1 MSLISTSQ
9 ITIVDLDDG
18 RTQYTHLA
26 WCDGKTYNYE
36 FIPDERYFTK
46 DPEEGRNL
54 PFIGIYQDFNFAGSD
69 RFSDY
74 HWSRWKGQD
83 GSQGVPGAPGTDG
96 RTPYVHFAYA
106 DSPDGYTGFT
116 TGEVHDDGG
125 DIDAPIVTT
134 KVDVSRKL
142 YMGTYTDYTETDSL
156 DPKKYKW
163 TRIRGADGANGVPG
177 KPGADGRTPYVHF
190 AYADS
195 SDGRTGFTVFGDPN
209 KRYMGTYT
217 DFEQADSN
225 DPTRYKWSLI
235 KGADG
240 APGPQGIQGLQ
251 GPKGDQ
257 GIPGQKGADGRT
269 QYTHIA
275 YADNAY
281 GNGFSQTAS
290 NKAYI
295 GMYQDFNQVDST
307 NPSMYRWTK
316 WQGRDGE
323 QGIPGPPGANGEST
337 YIHFAYA
344 DSPDGTMGFI
354 LTEDVGVGGQVYNK
368 SYIGTYVDNKR
379 EDSKDPSMYFW
390 AEFKGPKGDVGP
402 TGPQGIQ
409 GLQGLQGDQ
418 GIPGQR
424 GADGRTPYV
433 HIAYADNESGK
444 GMSQT
449 VTNKP
454 YIGIYQDFNPTDSND
469 PKAYKWTKWKGDDG
483 AQGIPGEPGLNGM
496 TPYIHFAYANS
507 ANGVDGFSVSD
518 STNKKYIGTYTD
530 YKEQDSTNPNLYKWT
545 LIKGADG
552 AKGDKG
558 DPGERGLQGPAGPAG
573 PQGIQGLQGPK
584 GDQGIP
590 GPRGVD
596 GLTQYTHIAYS
607 DADDGRI
614 GFSQTDS
621 NKPFIGLYQDF
632 IREDSPEPSKYRW
645 TRWKGRD
652 GADGIPGKPG
662 ADGRTPYVHFAYA
675 NSADGRTDFSLAQS
689 NGKRYIGTYTDFE
702 RGDSSDP
709 GRYKW
714 VSLNGDISIGGRN
727 LWINSKAT
735 GYAGIE
741 KLPDNHITGQTEC
754 FRIESVEGKNNL
766 QFAIA
771 PEFTSRFYTTLT
783 MSAWVK
789 YENVVQGKWVWNKF
803 NCFKSGGLY
812 RRNSASGSISSPEWP
827 GMFGYLGSSDWI
839 KIEKVYNFGS
849 NPNYDQLRTDIR
861 FLLEGTKSGTAWITG
876 VKIEFGNTVTDYS
889 VAPEDTD
896 SAIASKA
903 DQLLTQDQINQ
914 LSERNALL
922 KAELDAKATK
932 EVVDE
937 WINQV
942 HNLIDIEEAGRKD
955 AEQATIRASERI
967 AELQNKVGE
976 MKIMTEFVNTYMSQ
990 SEEGIIVGQKD
1001 GSSKV
1006 LVSTDRIS
1014 FISGGKEVASIS
1026 QGVLQIDNGVFV
1038 KSLRIGR
1045 FVTMQD
1051 PSNPDRNIT
1060 LYVGGV

>member
-26 WCDGKTYNYE
+26 WCNFTANISGKGDNAYNA
-36 FIPDERYFTK
+36 FTK
-46 DPEEGRNL
+46 DPEEGRFL
-54 PFIGIYQDFNFAGSD
+54 THIGIYQDFNFAGSD
-69 RFSDY
+69 RPEDY
-74 HWSRWKGQD
+74 HWSRWLGSD
-83 GSQGVPGAPGTDG
+83 GV
-96 RTPYVHFAYA
+96 
-106 DSPDGYTGFT
+106 
-116 TGEVHDDGG
+116 
-125 DIDAPIVTT
+125 
-134 KVDVSRKL
+134 
-142 YMGTYTDYTETDSL
+142 
-156 DPKKYKW
+156 
-163 TRIRGADGANGVPG
+163 NGLPG

-195 SDGRTGFTVFGDPN
+195 VDGYTGFTTAEVYTPAQDIDSEPTKVKVDVSKKLYMGTYTDYTEEDSNDPARYHWQKVRGADGANGTPGKPGADGRTPYVHFAYADSADGRTGFTVYGDPN
-209 KRYMGTYT
+209 KKYMGTYT
-217 DFEQADSN
+217 DFEKADST
-225 DPTRYKWSLI
+225 DPTKYKWSLI

-240 APGPQGIQGLQ
+240 ANGAPGPQGVQGLQ

-257 GIPGQKGADGRT
+257 GIPGQRGADGRT

-281 GNGFSQTAS
+281 GNGFSQTATG
-290 NKAYI
+290 KA
-295 GMYQDFNQVDST
+295 
-307 NPSMYRWTK
+307 
-316 WQGRDGE
+316 
-323 QGIPGPPGANGEST
+323 
-337 YIHFAYA
+337 
-344 DSPDGTMGFI
+344 
-354 LTEDVGVGGQVYNK
+354 
-368 SYIGTYVDNKR
+368 
-379 EDSKDPSMYFW
+379 
-390 AEFKGPKGDVGP
+390 
-402 TGPQGIQ
+402 
-409 GLQGLQGDQ
+409 
-418 GIPGQR
+418 
-424 GADGRTPYV
+424 
-433 HIAYADNESGK
+433 
-444 GMSQT
+444 
-449 VTNKP
+449 
-454 YIGIYQDFNPTDSND
+454 YIGIYQDFNPTDSTT
-469 PKAYKWTKWKGDDG
+469 PSSYRWTKWKGDDG
-483 AQGIPGEPGLNGM
+483 ANGIPGPKGTDGK

-507 ANGVDGFSVSD
+507 ANGTSGFSVSD
-518 STNKKYIGTYTD
+518 STNKEYIGTYTD
-530 YKEQDSTNPNLYKWT
+530 FTEADSTNPNVYKWT
-545 LIKGADG
+545 KIKGADG

-558 DPGERGLQGPAGPAG
+558 EQGDRGLQGPAGPAG

-632 IREDSPEPSKYRW
+632 IQEDSPEPSKYRW
-645 TRWKGRD
+645 TRWKGQD
-652 GADGIPGKPG
+652 GEQGLPGKPG

-675 NSADGRTDFSLAQS
+675 NSSDGRSDFSLANS
-689 NGKRYIGTYTDFE
+689 SGKKYIGTYTDFE
-702 RGDSSDP
+702 VGDSSDP

-714 VSLNGDISIGGRN
+714 VSLNGDLVIGGRN
-727 LWINSKAT
+727 LWINSKVT
-735 GYAGIE
+735 GYAAIE
-741 KLPDNHITGQTEC
+741 KLPENHITGQTEC
-754 FRIESVEGKNNL
+754 FRIEAEEGKNNL
-766 QFAIA
+766 RFDLA

-783 MSAWVK
+783 MSCWVK
-789 YENVVQGKWVWNKF
+789 YENVQRGIYPWSNF
-803 NCFKSGGLY
+803 NIFKSGGLW
-812 RRNSASGSISSPEWP
+812 RRNSKTGQISSADYPR
-827 GMFGYLGSSDWI
+827 MFGFTGSSDWTRL
-839 KIEKVYNFGS
+839 EKVYNFGWDTR
-849 NPNYDQLRTDIR
+849 YDQLKTDIR
-861 FLLEGTKSGTAWITG
+861 ILFEGVKTGTAWITG
-876 VKIEFGNTVTDYS
+876 IKIEFGNTTTDYT
-889 VAPEDTD
+889 VAPEDVD

-922 KAELDAKATK
+922 KAELDAKATQ

-942 HNLIDIEEAGRKD
+942 HNLMDIEEAGRKD
-955 AEQATIRASERI
+955 AEQAAIRASERI

-976 MKIMTEFVNTYMSQ
+976 LKIVTEFVNTYMSQ

-1060 LYVGGV
+1060 LYVGGA

>member
-26 WCDGKTYNYE
+26 WCNFGLKVNYDGSNAYAA
-36 FIPDERYFTK
+36 FTK
-46 DPEEGRNL
+46 DPEEGRVL
-54 PFIGIYQDFNFAGSD
+54 THIGIYQDFNFAGSD
-69 RFSDY
+69 RPEDY
-74 HWSRWKGQD
+74 HWSRWHGAD
-83 GSQGVPGAPGTDG
+83 GANGVPGKPGADG

-106 DSPDGYTGFT
+106 DSVDGYTGFT
-116 TGEVHDDGG
+116 TAEVYTPAQ
-125 DIDAPIVTT
+125 DIDSEPTKV
-134 KVDVSRKL
+134 KVDVSKKL
-142 YMGTYTDYTETDSL
+142 YMGTYTDYTEEDSTD
-156 DPKKYKW
+156 PARYHW
-163 TRIRGADGANGVPG
+163 QRVRGADGANGVPG

-195 SDGRTGFTVFGDPN
+195 ADGRTGFTVFGDPN

-225 DPTRYKWSLI
+225 DPTKYKWSLI

-240 APGPQGIQGLQ
+240 ANGAPGPQGVQGLQ

-257 GIPGQKGADGRT
+257 GIPGQRGADGRT

-281 GNGFSQTAS
+281 GNGFSQTDS
-290 NKAYI
+290 NKA
-295 GMYQDFNQVDST
+295 
-307 NPSMYRWTK
+307 
-316 WQGRDGE
+316 
-323 QGIPGPPGANGEST
+323 
-337 YIHFAYA
+337 
-344 DSPDGTMGFI
+344 
-354 LTEDVGVGGQVYNK
+354 
-368 SYIGTYVDNKR
+368 
-379 EDSKDPSMYFW
+379 
-390 AEFKGPKGDVGP
+390 
-402 TGPQGIQ
+402 
-409 GLQGLQGDQ
+409 
-418 GIPGQR
+418 
-424 GADGRTPYV
+424 
-433 HIAYADNESGK
+433 
-444 GMSQT
+444 
-449 VTNKP
+449 
-454 YIGIYQDFNPTDSND
+454 YIGIYQDFNLTDSTT
-469 PKAYKWTKWKGDDG
+469 PSSYRWTKWKGDDG
-483 AQGIPGEPGLNGM
+483 ANGIPGPKGADGK

-507 ANGVDGFSVSD
+507 ANGNSGFSVSD
-518 STNKKYIGTYTD
+518 STNKEYIGTYTD
-530 YKEQDSTNPNLYKWT
+530 FIEADSTNPNVYKWT
-545 LIKGADG
+545 KIKGNDG

-558 DPGERGLQGPAGPAG
+558 ETGERGLQGPPGPAG

-675 NSADGRTDFSLAQS
+675 NSADGRSDFSLAQS
-689 NGKRYIGTYTDFE
+689 NGKKYIGTYTDFE

-709 GRYKW
+709 SRYKW

-735 GYAGIE
+735 GYAAIE
-741 KLPDNHITGQTEC
+741 KLPENHITGQTEC

-766 QFAIA
+766 QFNIA

-789 YENVVQGKWVWNKF
+789 YENVQRGNYPWNNF
-803 NCFKSGGLY
+803 SCFKSGGLY
-812 RRNSASGSISSPEWP
+812 RRNSKSGAVSSPEWP
-827 GMFGYLGSSDWI
+827 GMFGYIGSSDWI

-861 FLLEGTKSGTAWITG
+861 FLLEGTKSGTAWVTG

>member
-26 WCDGKTYNYE
+26 WCNFTANVGEQGANAYNA
-36 FIPDERYFTK
+36 FTK
-46 DPEEGRNL
+46 DPEEGRVL
-54 PFIGIYQDFNFAGSD
+54 THIGIYQDFNFAGSD
-69 RFSDY
+69 RPEDY
-74 HWSRWKGQD
+74 HWSRWLG
-83 GSQGVPGAPGTDG
+83 
-96 RTPYVHFAYA
+96 H
-106 DSPDGYTGFT
+106 
-116 TGEVHDDGG
+116 
-125 DIDAPIVTT
+125 
-134 KVDVSRKL
+134 
-142 YMGTYTDYTETDSL
+142 
-156 DPKKYKW
+156 
-163 TRIRGADGANGVPG
+163 DGANGTPG

-195 SDGRTGFTVFGDPN
+195 VDGYTGFTTAEVYTPAQDIDSEPTKVKVDVSKKLYMGTYTDYTEEDSNDPARYHWQKVRGADGANGTPGKPGADGRTPYVHFAYADSADGRTGFTVYGDPN
-209 KRYMGTYT
+209 KKYMGTYT
-217 DFEQADSN
+217 DFEKADST
-225 DPTRYKWSLI
+225 DPTKYKWSLI

-240 APGPQGIQGLQ
+240 ANGAPGPQGVQGLQ

-257 GIPGQKGADGRT
+257 GIPGQRGADGRT

-281 GNGFSQTAS
+281 GNGFSQTATG
-290 NKAYI
+290 KA
-295 GMYQDFNQVDST
+295 
-307 NPSMYRWTK
+307 
-316 WQGRDGE
+316 
-323 QGIPGPPGANGEST
+323 
-337 YIHFAYA
+337 
-344 DSPDGTMGFI
+344 
-354 LTEDVGVGGQVYNK
+354 
-368 SYIGTYVDNKR
+368 
-379 EDSKDPSMYFW
+379 
-390 AEFKGPKGDVGP
+390 
-402 TGPQGIQ
+402 
-409 GLQGLQGDQ
+409 
-418 GIPGQR
+418 
-424 GADGRTPYV
+424 
-433 HIAYADNESGK
+433 
-444 GMSQT
+444 
-449 VTNKP
+449 
-454 YIGIYQDFNPTDSND
+454 YIGIYQDFNPTDSTT
-469 PKAYKWTKWKGDDG
+469 PSAYRWTKWKGDDG
-483 AQGIPGEPGLNGM
+483 ANGIPGPKGTDGK

-507 ANGVDGFSVSD
+507 ANGTSGFSVSD
-518 STNKKYIGTYTD
+518 ATNKEYIGTYTD
-530 YKEQDSTNPNLYKWT
+530 FTEADSTNPNLYKWT
-545 LIKGADG
+545 KVKGADG

-558 DPGERGLQGPAGPAG
+558 EQGDRGLQGPAGPAG

-632 IREDSPEPSKYRW
+632 IQEDSPEPSKYRW
-645 TRWKGRD
+645 TRWKGQD
-652 GADGIPGKPG
+652 GEQGLPGKPG

-675 NSADGRTDFSLAQS
+675 NSADGRSDFSLANS
-689 NGKRYIGTYTDFE
+689 SGKKYIGTYTDYE
-702 RGDSSDP
+702 QGDSRDP

-714 VSLNGDISIGGRN
+714 VSLNGDLVIGGRN

-735 GYAGIE
+735 GYAAIE

-754 FRIESVEGKNNL
+754 FRIEAEEGKNNL
-766 QFAIA
+766 RFNLA

-783 MSAWVK
+783 MSCWVK
-789 YENVVQGKWVWNKF
+789 YENVQSGKYPWSNF
-803 NCFKSGGLY
+803 NIFKSGGLW
-812 RRNSASGSISSPEWP
+812 RRNSKTGQISSADYP
-827 GMFGYLGSSDWI
+827 GMFGFTGSSDWTRL
-839 KIEKVYNFGS
+839 EKVYNFGWDTR
-849 NPNYDQLRTDIR
+849 YDQLKTDIR
-861 FLLEGTKSGTAWITG
+861 ILFEGTKTGTAWITG
-876 VKIEFGNTVTDYS
+876 IKIEFGNTTTDYT
-889 VAPEDTD
+889 VAPEDVD

-922 KAELDAKATK
+922 KAELDAKATQ

-942 HNLIDIEEAGRKD
+942 HNLMDIEEAGRKD
-955 AEQATIRASERI
+955 AEQAAIRASERI

-976 MKIMTEFVNTYMSQ
+976 LKIMTEFVNTYMSQ

-1060 LYVGGV
+1060 LYVGGA

>member
-26 WCDGKTYNYE
+26 WCVRGRIHNGRYT
-36 FIPDERYFTK
+36 PDLTTFTK
-46 DPEEGRNL
+46 DPDEGTNAEY
-54 PFIGIYQDFNFAGSD
+54 IGVYQDFNFSGSD
-69 RFSDY
+69 NPDTY
-74 HWSRWKGQD
+74 TWSRWRGSD
-83 GSQGVPGAPGTDG
+83 GANGIPGAPGVDG
-96 RTPYVHFAYA
+96 RTPYIHFAYA

-116 TGEVHDDGG
+116 TGETYDDGG
-125 DIDAPIVTT
+125 SIDAPLVAT
-134 KVDVSRKL
+134 KVDVSKKL
-142 YMGTYTDYTETDSL
+142 YIGVCTDYGMA
-156 DPKKYKW
+156 DPQDPSKYKW
-163 TRIRGADGANGVPG
+163 QRVRGADGANGLPG

-195 SDGRTGFTVFGDPN
+195 ADGRTGFTVYGDPN
-209 KRYMGTYT
+209 KKYMGTYT
-217 DFEQADSN
+217 DFTQADST
-225 DPTRYKWSLI
+225 DPTKYKWSLI

-240 APGPQGIQGLQ
+240 ANGAPGPQGVQGLQ

-257 GIPGQKGADGRT
+257 GIPGQRGADGRT

-281 GNGFSQTAS
+281 GNGFSQTATG
-290 NKAYI
+290 KA
-295 GMYQDFNQVDST
+295 
-307 NPSMYRWTK
+307 
-316 WQGRDGE
+316 
-323 QGIPGPPGANGEST
+323 
-337 YIHFAYA
+337 
-344 DSPDGTMGFI
+344 
-354 LTEDVGVGGQVYNK
+354 
-368 SYIGTYVDNKR
+368 
-379 EDSKDPSMYFW
+379 
-390 AEFKGPKGDVGP
+390 
-402 TGPQGIQ
+402 
-409 GLQGLQGDQ
+409 
-418 GIPGQR
+418 
-424 GADGRTPYV
+424 
-433 HIAYADNESGK
+433 
-444 GMSQT
+444 
-449 VTNKP
+449 
-454 YIGIYQDFNPTDSND
+454 YIGIYQDFNPTDSTT
-469 PKAYKWTKWKGDDG
+469 PSAYRWTKWKGDDG
-483 AQGIPGEPGLNGM
+483 ANGIPGPKGTDGK

-507 ANGVDGFSVSD
+507 ANGNSGFSVSD
-518 STNKKYIGTYTD
+518 STDKMYIGTYTD
-530 YKEQDSTNPNLYKWT
+530 FTEADSTNPNVYKWT
-545 LIKGADG
+545 KIKGADG

-558 DPGERGLQGPAGPAG
+558 EQGDRGLQGPAGPAG

-645 TRWKGRD
+645 TRWKGQD
-652 GADGIPGKPG
+652 GEQGLPGKPG

-675 NSADGRTDFSLAQS
+675 NSADGRSDFSLANS
-689 NGKRYIGTYTDFE
+689 SGKKYIGTYTDFE
-702 RGDSSDP
+702 VGDSSDP
-709 GRYKW
+709 SRYKW
-714 VSLNGDISIGGRN
+714 VSLNGDLVIGGRN

-735 GYAGIE
+735 GYAAIE
-741 KLPDNHITGQTEC
+741 KLPENHITGQTEC
-754 FRIESVEGKNNL
+754 FRLEAESGKNNL
-766 QFAIA
+766 MFIIA
-771 PEFTSRFYTTLT
+771 PEFTSRLYTTVT
-783 MSAWVK
+783 MSCWVK
-789 YENVVQGKWVWNKF
+789 YENVRRGKYAWSNF
-803 NCFKSGGLY
+803 NVFKSGGLW
-812 RRNSASGSISSPEWP
+812 RRNSKSGEVSSADYP
-827 GMFGYLGSSDWI
+827 GMFGFTGSADWTRL
-839 KIEKVYNFGS
+839 EKVYNFGWDTR
-849 NPNYDQLRTDIR
+849 YDQLRTDLRI
-861 FLLEGTKSGTAWITG
+861 LLEGTASGTAWVTG
-876 VKIEFGNTVTDYS
+876 VKVEIGNTATDYT
-889 VAPEDTD
+889 VAQEDVD

-922 KAELDAKATK
+922 KAELDAKATQ

-942 HNLIDIEEAGRKD
+942 HNLMDIEEAGRKD
-955 AEQATIRASERI
+955 AEQAAIRASERI

-976 MKIMTEFVNTYMSQ
+976 LKIVTEFVNTYMSQ

>member
-26 WCDGKTYNYE
+26 WCNFGLKVNQDGSNSYAS
-36 FIPDERYFTK
+36 FTK
-46 DPEEGRNL
+46 DPEEGRVL
-54 PFIGIYQDFNFAGSD
+54 THIGIYQDFNFAGSD
-69 RFSDY
+69 RPEDY
-74 HWSRWKGQD
+74 HWSRWHGAD
-83 GSQGVPGAPGTDG
+83 GANGVPGKPGADG

-106 DSPDGYTGFT
+106 DSVDGYTGFT
-116 TGEVHDDGG
+116 TAEVYTPAQ
-125 DIDAPIVTT
+125 DIDSEPTKV
-134 KVDVSRKL
+134 KVDVSKKL
-142 YMGTYTDYTETDSL
+142 YMGTYTDYTEEDSTD
-156 DPKKYKW
+156 PARYHWQKV
-163 TRIRGADGANGVPG
+163 RGADGANGVPG

-225 DPTRYKWSLI
+225 DPTKYKWSLI

-240 APGPQGIQGLQ
+240 ANGAPGPQGVQGLQ

-257 GIPGQKGADGRT
+257 GIPGQRGADGRT

-281 GNGFSQTAS
+281 GNGFSQTATG
-290 NKAYI
+290 KA
-295 GMYQDFNQVDST
+295 
-307 NPSMYRWTK
+307 
-316 WQGRDGE
+316 
-323 QGIPGPPGANGEST
+323 
-337 YIHFAYA
+337 
-344 DSPDGTMGFI
+344 
-354 LTEDVGVGGQVYNK
+354 
-368 SYIGTYVDNKR
+368 
-379 EDSKDPSMYFW
+379 
-390 AEFKGPKGDVGP
+390 
-402 TGPQGIQ
+402 
-409 GLQGLQGDQ
+409 
-418 GIPGQR
+418 
-424 GADGRTPYV
+424 
-433 HIAYADNESGK
+433 
-444 GMSQT
+444 
-449 VTNKP
+449 
-454 YIGIYQDFNPTDSND
+454 YIGIYQDFNPTDSTT
-469 PKAYKWTKWKGDDG
+469 PSSYRWTKWKGDDG
-483 AQGIPGEPGLNGM
+483 ANGIPGPKGTDGK

-507 ANGVDGFSVSD
+507 ANGTSGFSVSD
-518 STNKKYIGTYTD
+518 STNKEYIGTYTD
-530 YKEQDSTNPNLYKWT
+530 FTEADSTNPNLYKWT
-545 LIKGADG
+545 KIKGADG

-558 DPGERGLQGPAGPAG
+558 EQGDRGLQGPAGPAG

-645 TRWKGRD
+645 TRWKGQD
-652 GADGIPGKPG
+652 GEQGLPGKPG

-675 NSADGRTDFSLAQS
+675 NSADGRSDFSLANS
-689 NGKRYIGTYTDFE
+689 SGKKYIGTYTDFE
-702 RGDSSDP
+702 VGDSSDP

-714 VSLNGDISIGGRN
+714 VSLNGDLVIGGRN
-727 LWINSKAT
+727 LWINSRAT
-735 GYAGIE
+735 GYAAIE

-754 FRIESVEGKNNL
+754 FRLEAEPGKNNL
-766 QFAIA
+766 RFDIA
-771 PEFTSRFYTTLT
+771 PEFTSRLYTTVT
-783 MSAWVK
+783 MSCWVK
-789 YENVVQGKWVWNKF
+789 YENVQRGKYAWNNF
-803 NCFKSGGLY
+803 NVFKSGGLY
-812 RRNSASGSISSPEWP
+812 RRNSKSGAVSSPEWP
-827 GMFGYLGSSDWI
+827 GMFGFVGSSDWTRL
-839 KIEKVYNFGS
+839 EKVYNFGWDTRY
-849 NPNYDQLRTDIR
+849 NQLRTDLRI
-861 FLLEGTKSGTAWITG
+861 LLEDAKTGTAWVTG
-876 VKIEFGNTVTDYS
+876 IKVEIGNTVTDYS
-889 VAPEDTD
+889 VAQEDID

-922 KAELDAKATK
+922 KAELDAKATQ

-942 HNLIDIEEAGRKD
+942 HNLMDIEEAGRKD
-955 AEQATIRASERI
+955 AEQAAIRASERI

-976 MKIMTEFVNTYMSQ
+976 LKIVTEFVNTYMSQ

>member
-26 WCDGKTYNYE
+26 WCNKKLTANGVDVPNY
-36 FIPDERYFTK
+36 DTFTK
-46 DPEEGRNL
+46 DPAEGTTCEL
-54 PFIGIYQDFNFAGSD
+54 IGIYQDFNFAGSD
-69 RFSDY
+69 RPEDY
-74 HWSRWKGQD
+74 HWSRWRGYD
-83 GSQGVPGAPGTDG
+83 GANGIPGAPGADG
-96 RTPYVHFAYA
+96 RTPYIHFAYA

-116 TGEVHDDGG
+116 TGKEYHDSG
-125 DIDAPIVTT
+125 DIDSELVITN
-134 KVDVSRKL
+134 VDVSRKL
-142 YMGTYTDYTETDSL
+142 YMGTYTDYNFSDSN
-156 DPKKYKW
+156 DPTKYKW
-163 TRIRGADGANGVPG
+163 QRVRGADGANGVPG

-195 SDGRTGFTVFGDPN
+195 ADGRTGFTVFGDPN
-209 KRYMGTYT
+209 KKYMGTYT
-217 DFEQADSN
+217 DFVQADST
-225 DPTRYKWSLI
+225 DPTKYKWSLI

-240 APGPQGIQGLQ
+240 ANGAPGPQGVQ
-251 GPKGDQ
+251 GP
-257 GIPGQKGADGRT
+257 
-269 QYTHIA
+269 
-275 YADNAY
+275 
-281 GNGFSQTAS
+281 
-290 NKAYI
+290 
-295 GMYQDFNQVDST
+295 
-307 NPSMYRWTK
+307 
-316 WQGRDGE
+316 
-323 QGIPGPPGANGEST
+323 
-337 YIHFAYA
+337 
-344 DSPDGTMGFI
+344 
-354 LTEDVGVGGQVYNK
+354 
-368 SYIGTYVDNKR
+368 
-379 EDSKDPSMYFW
+379 
-390 AEFKGPKGDVGP
+390 
-402 TGPQGIQ
+402 
-409 GLQGLQGDQ
+409 
-418 GIPGQR
+418 
-424 GADGRTPYV
+424 
-433 HIAYADNESGK
+433 
-444 GMSQT
+444 
-449 VTNKP
+449 
-454 YIGIYQDFNPTDSND
+454 
-469 PKAYKWTKWKGDDG
+469 
-483 AQGIPGEPGLNGM
+483 
-496 TPYIHFAYANS
+496 
-507 ANGVDGFSVSD
+507 
-518 STNKKYIGTYTD
+518 
-530 YKEQDSTNPNLYKWT
+530 
-545 LIKGADG
+545 
-552 AKGDKG
+552 
-558 DPGERGLQGPAGPAG
+558 
-573 PQGIQGLQGPK
+573 QGPK

-645 TRWKGRD
+645 TRWKGQD
-652 GADGIPGKPG
+652 GEQGVPGKPG

-689 NGKRYIGTYTDFE
+689 GGKKYIGTYTDFE
-702 RGDSSDP
+702 QGDSSDP
-709 GRYKW
+709 SRYKW
-714 VSLNGDISIGGRN
+714 VSLNGDLVIGGRN

-735 GYAGIE
+735 GYAAIE
-741 KLPDNHITGQTEC
+741 KLPENHITGQTEC
-754 FRIESVEGKNNL
+754 FRIEAEEGKNNL
-766 QFAIA
+766 RFNLA

-783 MSAWVK
+783 MTCWVK
-789 YENVVQGKWVWNKF
+789 YENVQKGKYPWSNF
-803 NCFKSGGLY
+803 NIFKSGGLW
-812 RRNSASGSISSPEWP
+812 RRNSKTGQISSADYP
-827 GMFGYLGSSDWI
+827 GMFGFTGSSDWTRL
-839 KIEKVYNFGS
+839 EKVYNFGWDTR
-849 NPNYDQLRTDIR
+849 YDQLKTDIR
-861 FLLEGTKSGTAWITG
+861 ILFEGVKTGTAWITG
-876 VKIEFGNTVTDYS
+876 IKIEFGNTTTDYT
-889 VAPEDTD
+889 VAPEDVD

-955 AEQATIRASERI
+955 AEQAVIRASERI

>member
-26 WCDGKTYNYE
+26 WCNY
-36 FIPDERYFTK
+36 FFGGLDDIQYPAFTK
-46 DPEEGRNL
+46 DPEKGRNL
-54 PFIGIYQDFNFAGSD
+54 THIGIYQDFNFAGSD
-69 RFSDY
+69 NPKDY
-74 HWSRWKGQD
+74 AWSQWQGQ
-83 GSQGVPGAPGTDG
+83 
-96 RTPYVHFAYA
+96 
-106 DSPDGYTGFT
+106 
-116 TGEVHDDGG
+116 
-125 DIDAPIVTT
+125 
-134 KVDVSRKL
+134 
-142 YMGTYTDYTETDSL
+142 
-156 DPKKYKW
+156 
-163 TRIRGADGANGVPG
+163 DGANGVPG

-195 SDGRTGFTVFGDPN
+195 ADGRTGFTVFGDPN
-209 KRYMGTYT
+209 KKYMGTYT
-217 DFEQADSN
+217 DFEQADST
-225 DPTRYKWSLI
+225 DPTKYKWSLI

-240 APGPQGIQGLQ
+240 EPGPQGVQGLQ

-257 GIPGQKGADGRT
+257 GIPGQRGADGRT

-281 GNGFSQTAS
+281 GNGFSQTDS
-290 NKAYI
+290 NKA
-295 GMYQDFNQVDST
+295 
-307 NPSMYRWTK
+307 
-316 WQGRDGE
+316 
-323 QGIPGPPGANGEST
+323 
-337 YIHFAYA
+337 
-344 DSPDGTMGFI
+344 
-354 LTEDVGVGGQVYNK
+354 
-368 SYIGTYVDNKR
+368 
-379 EDSKDPSMYFW
+379 
-390 AEFKGPKGDVGP
+390 
-402 TGPQGIQ
+402 
-409 GLQGLQGDQ
+409 
-418 GIPGQR
+418 
-424 GADGRTPYV
+424 
-433 HIAYADNESGK
+433 
-444 GMSQT
+444 
-449 VTNKP
+449 
-454 YIGIYQDFNPTDSND
+454 YIGIYQDFNPTDSST
-469 PKAYKWTKWKGDDG
+469 PSSYRWTKWKGDDG
-483 AQGIPGEPGLNGM
+483 ANGIPGPKGADGK

-507 ANGVDGFSVSD
+507 ANGNSGFSVSD
-518 STNKKYIGTYTD
+518 STNKEYIGTYTD
-530 YKEQDSTNPNLYKWT
+530 FTETDSTNPNVYKWT
-545 LIKGADG
+545 KIKGADG
-552 AKGDKG
+552 PKG

-689 NGKRYIGTYTDFE
+689 SGKRYIGTYTDFE

-766 QFAIA
+766 QFNIA

-783 MSAWVK
+783 MSAWIK
-789 YENVVQGKWVWNKF
+789 YENVQRGSYPWNNF
-803 NCFKSGGLY
+803 NVFKSGGLF
-812 RRNSASGSISSPEWP
+812 RRNSKTGAISSADYP
-827 GMFGYLGSSDWI
+827 GMFGFTGSSDWTRV
-839 KIEKVYNFGS
+839 EKVYNFGWDTR
-849 NPNYDQLRTDIR
+849 YDELKTNLCI
-861 FLLEGTKSGTAWITG
+861 LLEGTKTGTAWVTG
-876 VKIEFGNTVTDYS
+876 IKVEFGNTVTDYS

-922 KAELDAKATK
+922 KAELDAKATQ

-942 HNLIDIEEAGRKD
+942 RNLTSIEEAGRKE
-955 AEQATIRASERI
+955 AETAVIRASERI

-976 MKIMTEFVNTYMSQ
+976 LKVMTEFVNTYMSQ

>member
-26 WCDGKTYNYE
+26 WCNFDLKVNQDGSNAYLA
-36 FIPDERYFTK
+36 FTK
-46 DPEEGRNL
+46 DPEEGRFL
-54 PFIGIYQDFNFAGSD
+54 THIGIYQDFNFAGSD
-69 RFSDY
+69 RPEDY
-74 HWSRWKGQD
+74 HWSQWHGAD
-83 GSQGVPGAPGTDG
+83 GANGTPGKPGADG
-96 RTPYVHFAYA
+96 RTPYIHFAYA
-106 DSPDGYTGFT
+106 DSLDGYTGFT
-116 TGEVHDDGG
+116 TAEVYNLTQ
-125 DIDAPIVTT
+125 DIDSEPTKV
-134 KVDVSRKL
+134 KVDVSKKL
-142 YMGTYTDYTETDSL
+142 YMGTYTDYTEEDSN
-156 DPKKYKW
+156 DPARYHWQKV
-163 TRIRGADGANGVPG
+163 RGADGANGTPG

-195 SDGRTGFTVFGDPN
+195 ADGRTGFTVYGDPN

-217 DFEQADSN
+217 DFEKADST
-225 DPTRYKWSLI
+225 DPTKYKWSLI

-240 APGPQGIQGLQ
+240 VNGAPGPQGVQGLQ

-257 GIPGQKGADGRT
+257 GIPGQRGADGRT

-281 GNGFSQTAS
+281 GNGFSQTATG
-290 NKAYI
+290 KA
-295 GMYQDFNQVDST
+295 
-307 NPSMYRWTK
+307 
-316 WQGRDGE
+316 
-323 QGIPGPPGANGEST
+323 
-337 YIHFAYA
+337 
-344 DSPDGTMGFI
+344 
-354 LTEDVGVGGQVYNK
+354 
-368 SYIGTYVDNKR
+368 
-379 EDSKDPSMYFW
+379 
-390 AEFKGPKGDVGP
+390 
-402 TGPQGIQ
+402 
-409 GLQGLQGDQ
+409 
-418 GIPGQR
+418 
-424 GADGRTPYV
+424 
-433 HIAYADNESGK
+433 
-444 GMSQT
+444 
-449 VTNKP
+449 
-454 YIGIYQDFNPTDSND
+454 YIGIYQDFNPTDSTT
-469 PKAYKWTKWKGDDG
+469 PSSYRWTKWKGDDG
-483 AQGIPGEPGLNGM
+483 ANGIPGPKGTDGK

-507 ANGVDGFSVSD
+507 ANGNSGFSVSD
-518 STNKKYIGTYTD
+518 STNKEYIGTYTD
-530 YKEQDSTNPNLYKWT
+530 FTEADSTNPNLYKWT
-545 LIKGADG
+545 KVKGADG

-558 DPGERGLQGPAGPAG
+558 EQGDRGLQGPAGPAG

-645 TRWKGRD
+645 TRWKGQD
-652 GADGIPGKPG
+652 GEQGLPGKPG

-689 NGKRYIGTYTDFE
+689 SGKHYIGTYTDFE
-702 RGDSSDP
+702 VGDSSDP
-709 GRYKW
+709 SRYKW
-714 VSLNGDISIGGRN
+714 VSLNGDLVIGGRN
-727 LWINSKAT
+727 LWINSRAT
-735 GYAGIE
+735 GYAAIE
-741 KLPDNHITGQTEC
+741 KLPENHITGQTEC

-766 QFAIA
+766 KFNIA
-771 PEFTSRFYTTLT
+771 PEFTSRLYTTVT
-783 MSAWVK
+783 MSCWVK
-789 YENVVQGKWVWNKF
+789 YENVQRGKYAWSNF
-803 NCFKSGGLY
+803 NVFKSGGLW
-812 RRNSASGSISSPEWP
+812 RRNSKSGAVSSADYP
-827 GMFGYLGSSDWI
+827 GMFGFTGSSDWI
-839 KIEKVYNFGS
+839 RLEKVYNFGWDTR
-849 NPNYDQLRTDIR
+849 YDQLRTDLRI
-861 FLLEGTKSGTAWITG
+861 LLEGAASGTAWVTG
-876 VKIEFGNTVTDYS
+876 VKVEIGNTVTDYT
-889 VAPEDTD
+889 VAQEDVD

-922 KAELDAKATK
+922 KAELDAKATQ

-942 HNLIDIEEAGRKD
+942 HNLMDIEEAGRKD
-955 AEQATIRASERI
+955 AEQAAIRASERI

-976 MKIMTEFVNTYMSQ
+976 LKIVTEFVNTYMSQ

-1060 LYVGGV
+1060 LYVGGA

>member
-26 WCDGKTYNYE
+26 WCNFGLKVNQDGSNTYNV
-36 FIPDERYFTK
+36 FTK
-46 DPEEGRNL
+46 DPEKGRL
-54 PFIGIYQDFNFAGSD
+54 LSHIGIYQDFNFAGSD
-69 RFSDY
+69 RPEDY
-74 HWSRWKGQD
+74 HWSRWQ
-83 GSQGVPGAPGTDG
+83 
-96 RTPYVHFAYA
+96 
-106 DSPDGYTGFT
+106 
-116 TGEVHDDGG
+116 
-125 DIDAPIVTT
+125 
-134 KVDVSRKL
+134 
-142 YMGTYTDYTETDSL
+142 
-156 DPKKYKW
+156 
-163 TRIRGADGANGVPG
+163 GADGANGTPG

-195 SDGRTGFTVFGDPN
+195 VDGYTGFTTAEVYTPAQDIDSEPTKVKVDVSKKLYMGTYTDYTEEDSTDPARYHWQKVRGADGANGTPGKPGADGRTPYVHFAYADSADGRTGFTVYGDPN
-209 KRYMGTYT
+209 KKYMGTYT
-217 DFEQADSN
+217 DFTQADST
-225 DPTRYKWSLI
+225 DPTKYRWSLI

-240 APGPQGIQGLQ
+240 ANGAPGPQGVQGLQ

-281 GNGFSQTAS
+281 GNGFSQTATG
-290 NKAYI
+290 KA
-295 GMYQDFNQVDST
+295 
-307 NPSMYRWTK
+307 
-316 WQGRDGE
+316 
-323 QGIPGPPGANGEST
+323 
-337 YIHFAYA
+337 
-344 DSPDGTMGFI
+344 
-354 LTEDVGVGGQVYNK
+354 
-368 SYIGTYVDNKR
+368 
-379 EDSKDPSMYFW
+379 
-390 AEFKGPKGDVGP
+390 
-402 TGPQGIQ
+402 
-409 GLQGLQGDQ
+409 
-418 GIPGQR
+418 
-424 GADGRTPYV
+424 
-433 HIAYADNESGK
+433 
-444 GMSQT
+444 
-449 VTNKP
+449 
-454 YIGIYQDFNPTDSND
+454 YIGIYQDFNPTDSTT
-469 PKAYKWTKWKGDDG
+469 PSSYRWTKWKGDDG
-483 AQGIPGEPGLNGM
+483 ANGIPGPKGTDGK

-507 ANGVDGFSVSD
+507 ANGTSGFSVSD
-518 STNKKYIGTYTD
+518 STNKEYIGTYTD
-530 YKEQDSTNPNLYKWT
+530 FTEADSTNPNLYKWT
-545 LIKGADG
+545 KIKGADG

-558 DPGERGLQGPAGPAG
+558 EQGDRGLQGPAGPAG

-632 IREDSPEPSKYRW
+632 IQEDSPEPSKYRW
-645 TRWKGRD
+645 TRWKGQD
-652 GADGIPGKPG
+652 GEQGLPGKPG
-662 ADGRTPYVHFAYA
+662 ADGHTPYVHFAYA
-675 NSADGRTDFSLAQS
+675 NSADGRSDFSLANS
-689 NGKRYIGTYTDFE
+689 SGKKYIGTYTDFE
-702 RGDSSDP
+702 VGDSSDP

-714 VSLNGDISIGGRN
+714 VSLNGDLVIGGRN
-727 LWINSKAT
+727 LWINSKVT
-735 GYAGIE
+735 GYAAIE
-741 KLPDNHITGQTEC
+741 KLPENHITGQTEC
-754 FRIESVEGKNNL
+754 FRLESQPGKRGVFFN
-766 QFAIA
+766 IA
-771 PEFTSRFYTTLT
+771 PEFTSRLYTTVT
-783 MSAWVK
+783 MSCWVK
-789 YENVVQGKWVWNKF
+789 YENVKRGKYAWTNF
-803 NCFKSGGLY
+803 NVFKSGGLL
-812 RRNSASGSISSPEWP
+812 RRNSKTGQISSTDYP
-827 GMFGYLGSSDWI
+827 GMFGFTGSSDWTRL
-839 KIEKVYNFGS
+839 EKVYNFGWDTK
-849 NPNYDQLRTDIR
+849 YDQLRTDLRII
-861 FLLEGTKSGTAWITG
+861 LEDTESGTAWVTG
-876 VKIEFGNTVTDYS
+876 IKVEIGNTATDYT
-889 VAPEDTD
+889 VAQEDIDIT
-896 SAIASKA
+896 IASKA

-922 KAELDAKATK
+922 KAELDAKATQ

-942 HNLIDIEEAGRKD
+942 HNLMGIEEAGRKD

-976 MKIMTEFVNTYMSQ
+976 LKIVTEFVNTYMSQ

-1060 LYVGGV
+1060 LYVGGA

>member
-26 WCDGKTYNYE
+26 WCNKKLTANGADVPNY
-36 FIPDERYFTK
+36 DTFTK
-46 DPEEGRNL
+46 DPAEGTTCEL
-54 PFIGIYQDFNFAGSD
+54 IGIYQDFNFAGSD
-69 RFSDY
+69 RPEDY
-74 HWSRWKGQD
+74 HWSRWRGYD
-83 GSQGVPGAPGTDG
+83 GANGIPGAPGADG
-96 RTPYVHFAYA
+96 RTPYIHFAYA

-116 TGEVHDDGG
+116 TGKEYHDSG
-125 DIDAPIVTT
+125 DIDSELVITN
-134 KVDVSRKL
+134 VDVSRKL
-142 YMGTYTDYTETDSL
+142 YMGTYTDYNFSDSN
-156 DPKKYKW
+156 DPSKYKW
-163 TRIRGADGANGVPG
+163 QRVRGADGANGVPG

-209 KRYMGTYT
+209 KKYMGTYT
-217 DFEQADSN
+217 DFDQADST
-225 DPTRYKWSLI
+225 DPTKYKWSLI

-240 APGPQGIQGLQ
+240 ANGAPGPQGVQGLQ

-257 GIPGQKGADGRT
+257 GIPGQRGADGRT

-281 GNGFSQTAS
+281 GNGFSQTATG
-290 NKAYI
+290 KA
-295 GMYQDFNQVDST
+295 
-307 NPSMYRWTK
+307 
-316 WQGRDGE
+316 
-323 QGIPGPPGANGEST
+323 
-337 YIHFAYA
+337 
-344 DSPDGTMGFI
+344 
-354 LTEDVGVGGQVYNK
+354 
-368 SYIGTYVDNKR
+368 
-379 EDSKDPSMYFW
+379 
-390 AEFKGPKGDVGP
+390 
-402 TGPQGIQ
+402 
-409 GLQGLQGDQ
+409 
-418 GIPGQR
+418 
-424 GADGRTPYV
+424 
-433 HIAYADNESGK
+433 
-444 GMSQT
+444 
-449 VTNKP
+449 
-454 YIGIYQDFNPTDSND
+454 YIGIYQDFNPTDSTT
-469 PKAYKWTKWKGDDG
+469 PSSYRWTKWKGDDG
-483 AQGIPGEPGLNGM
+483 ANGIPGPKGTDGK

-507 ANGVDGFSVSD
+507 ANGTSGFSVSD
-518 STNKKYIGTYTD
+518 STNKEYIGTYTD
-530 YKEQDSTNPNLYKWT
+530 FTEADSTNPNLYKWT
-545 LIKGADG
+545 KIKGADG

-558 DPGERGLQGPAGPAG
+558 EQGDRGLQGPAGPAG

-590 GPRGVD
+590 GPRGID

-632 IREDSPEPSKYRW
+632 IQEDSPEPSKYRW
-645 TRWKGRD
+645 TRWKGQD
-652 GADGIPGKPG
+652 GEQGLPGKPG

-675 NSADGRTDFSLAQS
+675 NSADGRSDFSLANS
-689 NGKRYIGTYTDFE
+689 SGKKYIGTYTDFE
-702 RGDSSDP
+702 VGDSSDP

-714 VSLNGDISIGGRN
+714 VSLNGDLVIGGRN
-727 LWINSKAT
+727 LWINSRAT
-735 GYAGIE
+735 GYAAIE

-754 FRIESVEGKNNL
+754 FRLEAEPGKNNL
-766 QFAIA
+766 RFNIA
-771 PEFTSRFYTTLT
+771 PEFTSRFYTTVT
-783 MSAWVK
+783 MSCWVK
-789 YENVVQGKWVWNKF
+789 YENVQRGKYAWNNF
-803 NCFKSGGLY
+803 NVFKSGGLY
-812 RRNSASGSISSPEWP
+812 RRNSKSGAVSSPEWP
-827 GMFGYLGSSDWI
+827 GMFGFVGSSDWTRL
-839 KIEKVYNFGS
+839 EKVYNFGWDTR
-849 NPNYDQLRTDIR
+849 YDQLRTDLRI
-861 FLLEGTKSGTAWITG
+861 LLEDTKTGTVWVTG
-876 VKIEFGNTVTDYS
+876 IKVEIGNTVTDYS
-889 VAPEDTD
+889 VAQEDID

-922 KAELDAKATK
+922 KAELDAKATQ

-942 HNLIDIEEAGRKD
+942 HNLMDIEEAGRKD
-955 AEQATIRASERI
+955 AEQAAIRASERI

-976 MKIMTEFVNTYMSQ
+976 LKIVTEFVNTYMSQ

>member
-26 WCDGKTYNYE
+26 WCQKGQTHNGVESPNYGT
-36 FIPDERYFTK
+36 FTK
-46 DPEEGRNL
+46 DPEEGTTCE
-54 PFIGIYQDFNFAGSD
+54 FIGIYQDFNFSGSD
-69 RFSDY
+69 RPEDY
-74 HWSRWKGQD
+74 TWSRWRGHD
-83 GSQGVPGAPGTDG
+83 GATGVPGAPGIDG

-116 TGEVHDDGG
+116 TGEIYSDGG
-125 DIDAPIVTT
+125 DIDSDLVVT
-134 KVDVSRKL
+134 KVDVSRKM
-142 YMGTYTDYTETDSL
+142 YMGTYTDYISEDSY

-163 TRIRGADGANGVPG
+163 QRVRGADGANGVPG

-195 SDGRTGFTVFGDPN
+195 VDGRTGFTVFGDPN
-209 KRYMGTYT
+209 KKYMGTYT
-217 DFEQADSN
+217 DFEQADST
-225 DPTRYKWSLI
+225 DPTKYKWSLI

-240 APGPQGIQGLQ
+240 ADGAPGPQGVQGLQ

-257 GIPGQKGADGRT
+257 GIPGQRGADGRT

-281 GNGFSQTAS
+281 GNGFSQTDS

-295 GMYQDFNQVDST
+295 GV
-307 NPSMYRWTK
+307 
-316 WQGRDGE
+316 
-323 QGIPGPPGANGEST
+323 
-337 YIHFAYA
+337 
-344 DSPDGTMGFI
+344 
-354 LTEDVGVGGQVYNK
+354 
-368 SYIGTYVDNKR
+368 
-379 EDSKDPSMYFW
+379 
-390 AEFKGPKGDVGP
+390 
-402 TGPQGIQ
+402 
-409 GLQGLQGDQ
+409 
-418 GIPGQR
+418 
-424 GADGRTPYV
+424 
-433 HIAYADNESGK
+433 
-444 GMSQT
+444 
-449 VTNKP
+449 
-454 YIGIYQDFNPTDSND
+454 YQDFNPTDSST
-469 PKAYKWTKWKGDDG
+469 PSSYRWTKWKGDDG
-483 AQGIPGEPGLNGM
+483 ANGIPGPKGTDGK

-507 ANGVDGFSVSD
+507 ANGNSGFSVSD
-518 STNKKYIGTYTD
+518 STNKEYIGTYTD
-530 YKEQDSTNPNLYKWT
+530 FTEADSTNPNVYKWT
-545 LIKGADG
+545 KIKGADG
-552 AKGDKG
+552 PKG

-590 GPRGVD
+590 GPRGTD

-652 GADGIPGKPG
+652 GTDGIPGKPG

-689 NGKRYIGTYTDFE
+689 SGKRYIGTYTDFE
-702 RGDSSDP
+702 SGDSSDP

-714 VSLNGDISIGGRN
+714 VSLNGDLVIGGRN
-727 LWINSKAT
+727 LWINSKVT
-735 GYAGIE
+735 GYDGIE

-754 FRIESVEGKNNL
+754 YRIISVEGKNSCDFNL
-766 QFAIA
+766 A

-783 MSAWVK
+783 MSAWIK
-789 YENVVQGKWVWNKF
+789 YENVQQGKYPWTKF

-812 RRNSASGSISSPEWP
+812 RRNSKSGAVSSPEWP

-839 KIEKVYNFGS
+839 KIEKVYDFGS
-849 NPNYDQLRTDIR
+849 NPNYDQLRTNMR
-861 FLLEGTKSGTAWITG
+861 FFLEGTKSGTAWITG
-876 VKIEFGNTVTDYS
+876 VKIELGNTVTDYS

-1045 FVTMQD
+1045 FATMQD

-1060 LYVGGV
+1060 LYVGGA

>member
-26 WCDGKTYNYE
+26 WCNFGFKVNYDGSNAYNA
-36 FIPDERYFTK
+36 FTK
-46 DPEEGRNL
+46 DPEEGRFL
-54 PFIGIYQDFNFAGSD
+54 THIGIYQDFNFAGSD
-69 RFSDY
+69 RPEDY
-74 HWSRWKGQD
+74 HWSRWLGQD
-83 GSQGVPGAPGTDG
+83 GASG
-96 RTPYVHFAYA
+96 
-106 DSPDGYTGFT
+106 
-116 TGEVHDDGG
+116 
-125 DIDAPIVTT
+125 
-134 KVDVSRKL
+134 L
-142 YMGTYTDYTETDSL
+142 
-156 DPKKYKW
+156 
-163 TRIRGADGANGVPG
+163 PG

-195 SDGRTGFTVFGDPN
+195 VDGYTGFTTAEVYTLAQDIDSEPTKVKVDVSKKLYMGTYTDYTEEDSNDPVRYHWQKVRGADGANGTPGKPGADGRTPYVHFAYADSADGRTGFTVYGDPN
-209 KRYMGTYT
+209 KKYMGTYT
-217 DFEQADSN
+217 DFEKADST
-225 DPTRYKWSLI
+225 DPTKYKWSLI

-240 APGPQGIQGLQ
+240 ANGAPGPQGVQGLQ

-281 GNGFSQTAS
+281 GNGFSQTAI
-290 NKAYI
+290 NKA
-295 GMYQDFNQVDST
+295 
-307 NPSMYRWTK
+307 
-316 WQGRDGE
+316 
-323 QGIPGPPGANGEST
+323 
-337 YIHFAYA
+337 
-344 DSPDGTMGFI
+344 
-354 LTEDVGVGGQVYNK
+354 
-368 SYIGTYVDNKR
+368 
-379 EDSKDPSMYFW
+379 
-390 AEFKGPKGDVGP
+390 
-402 TGPQGIQ
+402 
-409 GLQGLQGDQ
+409 
-418 GIPGQR
+418 
-424 GADGRTPYV
+424 
-433 HIAYADNESGK
+433 
-444 GMSQT
+444 
-449 VTNKP
+449 
-454 YIGIYQDFNPTDSND
+454 YIGIYQDFNPTDSTT
-469 PKAYKWTKWKGDDG
+469 PSSYRWTKWKGDDG
-483 AQGIPGEPGLNGM
+483 ANGIPGPKGTDGK

-507 ANGVDGFSVSD
+507 ANGTSGFSVSD
-518 STNKKYIGTYTD
+518 STNKEYIGTYTD
-530 YKEQDSTNPNLYKWT
+530 FTEADSTNPNVYKWT
-545 LIKGADG
+545 KIKGADG

-558 DPGERGLQGPAGPAG
+558 EQGDRGLQGPAGPAG

-645 TRWKGRD
+645 TRWKGQD
-652 GADGIPGKPG
+652 GEQGLPGKPG

-675 NSADGRTDFSLAQS
+675 NSADGRSDFSLANS
-689 NGKRYIGTYTDFE
+689 SGKKYIGTYTDFE
-702 RGDSSDP
+702 VGDSSDP

-714 VSLNGDISIGGRN
+714 VSLNGDLVIGGRN
-727 LWINSKAT
+727 LWINSRAT
-735 GYAGIE
+735 GYAAIE
-741 KLPDNHITGQTEC
+741 KLPENHITGQTEC
-754 FRIESVEGKNNL
+754 FRLEAEPGKNNL
-766 QFAIA
+766 RFDIA
-771 PEFTSRFYTTLT
+771 PEFTSRLYKTVT
-783 MSAWVK
+783 MSCWVK
-789 YENVVQGKWVWNKF
+789 YENVQRGKYAWSNF
-803 NCFKSGGLY
+803 NVFKSGGLY
-812 RRNSASGSISSPEWP
+812 RRNSKSGAVSSPEWP
-827 GMFGYLGSSDWI
+827 GMFGFVGSSDWTRL
-839 KIEKVYNFGS
+839 EKVYNFGWDTR
-849 NPNYDQLRTDIR
+849 YDQLRTDLRI
-861 FLLEGTKSGTAWITG
+861 LLEDTKTGTAWVTG
-876 VKIEFGNTVTDYS
+876 VKVEIGNTATDYS
-889 VAPEDTD
+889 VAQEDVD

-922 KAELDAKATK
+922 KAELDAKATQ

-942 HNLIDIEEAGRKD
+942 HNLMDIEEAGRKD
-955 AEQATIRASERI
+955 AEQAAIRASERI

-976 MKIMTEFVNTYMSQ
+976 LKIVTEFVNTYMSQ
-990 SEEGIIVGQKD
+990 SEEGIIVGQRD

-1060 LYVGGV
+1060 LYVGGA

>member
-26 WCDGKTYNYE
+26 WCNFTANVRGQGDNAYNA
-36 FIPDERYFTK
+36 FTK
-46 DPEEGRNL
+46 DPEEGRIL
-54 PFIGIYQDFNFAGSD
+54 SHIGIYQDFNFAGSD
-69 RFSDY
+69 RPEDY
-74 HWSRWKGQD
+74 HWSRWHGAD
-83 GSQGVPGAPGTDG
+83 GANGLPGKPGADG
-96 RTPYVHFAYA
+96 RTPYIHFAYA
-106 DSPDGYTGFT
+106 DSVDGYTGFT
-116 TGEVHDDGG
+116 TAEVYTPAQ
-125 DIDAPIVTT
+125 DINLEPTKV
-134 KVDVSRKL
+134 KVDVSKKL
-142 YMGTYTDYTETDSL
+142 YMGTYTDYTEEDSN
-156 DPKKYKW
+156 DPARYHWQKV
-163 TRIRGADGANGVPG
+163 RGADGANGTPG

-195 SDGRTGFTVFGDPN
+195 ADGRTGFTVYGDPN

-217 DFEQADSN
+217 DFEKADST
-225 DPTRYKWSLI
+225 DPTKYKWSLI

-240 APGPQGIQGLQ
+240 ANGAPGPQGVQGLQ

-257 GIPGQKGADGRT
+257 GIPGQRGADGRT

-281 GNGFSQTAS
+281 GNGFSQTATG
-290 NKAYI
+290 KA
-295 GMYQDFNQVDST
+295 
-307 NPSMYRWTK
+307 
-316 WQGRDGE
+316 
-323 QGIPGPPGANGEST
+323 
-337 YIHFAYA
+337 
-344 DSPDGTMGFI
+344 
-354 LTEDVGVGGQVYNK
+354 
-368 SYIGTYVDNKR
+368 
-379 EDSKDPSMYFW
+379 
-390 AEFKGPKGDVGP
+390 
-402 TGPQGIQ
+402 
-409 GLQGLQGDQ
+409 
-418 GIPGQR
+418 
-424 GADGRTPYV
+424 
-433 HIAYADNESGK
+433 
-444 GMSQT
+444 
-449 VTNKP
+449 
-454 YIGIYQDFNPTDSND
+454 YIGIYQDFNPTDSTT
-469 PKAYKWTKWKGDDG
+469 PSSYRWTKWKGDDG
-483 AQGIPGEPGLNGM
+483 ANGIPGPKGTDGK

-507 ANGVDGFSVSD
+507 ANGSSGFSVSD
-518 STNKKYIGTYTD
+518 STNKEYIGTYTD
-530 YKEQDSTNPNLYKWT
+530 FTEADSTNPNVYKWT
-545 LIKGADG
+545 KIKGADG

-558 DPGERGLQGPAGPAG
+558 EQGDRGLQGPAGPAG

-632 IREDSPEPSKYRW
+632 IQEDSPEPSKYRW
-645 TRWKGRD
+645 TRWKGQD
-652 GADGIPGKPG
+652 GEQGLPGKPG

-675 NSADGRTDFSLAQS
+675 NSADGRSDFSLANS
-689 NGKRYIGTYTDFE
+689 SGKKYIGTYTDFE
-702 RGDSSDP
+702 VGDSSDP
-709 GRYKW
+709 VRYKW
-714 VSLNGDISIGGRN
+714 VSLNGDLVIGGRN

-735 GYAGIE
+735 GYAAIE
-741 KLPDNHITGQTEC
+741 KLPENHITGQTEC
-754 FRIESVEGKNNL
+754 FRIEAEEGKNNL
-766 QFAIA
+766 RFNLA

-783 MSAWVK
+783 MSCWVK
-789 YENVVQGKWVWNKF
+789 YENVQRGKYSWSNF
-803 NCFKSGGLY
+803 NIFKSGGLW
-812 RRNSASGSISSPEWP
+812 RRNSKTGQISSADYP
-827 GMFGYLGSSDWI
+827 GMFGFTGSSDWTRL
-839 KIEKVYNFGS
+839 EKVYNFGWDTR
-849 NPNYDQLRTDIR
+849 YDQLKTDICIL
-861 FLLEGTKSGTAWITG
+861 FEGTKTGTAWITG
-876 VKIEFGNTVTDYS
+876 IKIEFGNTTTDYT
-889 VAPEDTD
+889 VAPEDLD

-922 KAELDAKATK
+922 KAELDAKATQ

-942 HNLIDIEEAGRKD
+942 HNLMGIEEAGRKD
-955 AEQATIRASERI
+955 AEQAAIRASERI

-976 MKIMTEFVNTYMSQ
+976 LKIVTEFVNTYMSQ

-1060 LYVGGV
+1060 LYVGGA

>member
-26 WCDGKTYNYE
+26 WCGRRKHNGQWLPDYNK
-36 FIPDERYFTK
+36 FTK
-46 DPEEGRNL
+46 DPEEGAGL
-54 PFIGIYQDFNFAGSD
+54 DFIGIYQDFNFAGSD
-69 RFSDY
+69 NPDTY
-74 HWSRWKGQD
+74 TWSKWKGSD
-83 GSQGVPGAPGTDG
+83 GPTGIPGAPGTDG

-116 TGEVHDDGG
+116 TGEVKSDGG
-125 DIDAPIVTT
+125 DIDAPIVAT

-142 YMGTYTDYTETDSL
+142 YMGTYTDYISEDSY

-163 TRIRGADGANGVPG
+163 QRVRGADGANGVPG

-195 SDGRTGFTVFGDPN
+195 ADGRTGFTVFGDPN

-225 DPTRYKWSLI
+225 DPTKYKWSLI

-240 APGPQGIQGLQ
+240 ANGAPGPQGVQGLQ

-257 GIPGQKGADGRT
+257 GIPGQRGADGRT
-269 QYTHIA
+269 QYTHIV

-281 GNGFSQTAS
+281 GNGFSQTDS
-290 NKAYI
+290 NKA
-295 GMYQDFNQVDST
+295 
-307 NPSMYRWTK
+307 
-316 WQGRDGE
+316 
-323 QGIPGPPGANGEST
+323 
-337 YIHFAYA
+337 
-344 DSPDGTMGFI
+344 
-354 LTEDVGVGGQVYNK
+354 
-368 SYIGTYVDNKR
+368 
-379 EDSKDPSMYFW
+379 
-390 AEFKGPKGDVGP
+390 
-402 TGPQGIQ
+402 
-409 GLQGLQGDQ
+409 
-418 GIPGQR
+418 
-424 GADGRTPYV
+424 
-433 HIAYADNESGK
+433 
-444 GMSQT
+444 
-449 VTNKP
+449 
-454 YIGIYQDFNPTDSND
+454 YIGIYQDFNPTDSTT
-469 PKAYKWTKWKGDDG
+469 PSSYRWTKWKGDDG
-483 AQGIPGEPGLNGM
+483 ANGIPGPKGTDGK

-507 ANGVDGFSVSD
+507 ANGNIGFSVSD
-518 STNKKYIGTYTD
+518 STDKTYIGTYTD
-530 YKEQDSTNPNLYKWT
+530 FIEVDSTNPNVYKWT
-545 LIKGADG
+545 KIKGADG

-689 NGKRYIGTYTDFE
+689 SGKKYIGTYTDFE
-702 RGDSSDP
+702 VGDSSDP

-714 VSLNGDISIGGRN
+714 VSLNGGLVIGGRN

-735 GYAGIE
+735 GYAAIE
-741 KLPDNHITGQTEC
+741 KLSENHITGQTEC
-754 FRIESVEGKNNL
+754 FRIEAVEGKNNL
-766 QFAIA
+766 RFDIA

-783 MSAWVK
+783 MSVWIK
-789 YENVVQGKWVWNKF
+789 YENVVKGKWAWNNF
-803 NCFKSGGLY
+803 NVFKSGGLY
-812 RRNSASGSISSPEWP
+812 RRNSKTGSISSPEWP
-827 GMFGYLGSSDWI
+827 GMFEFTGSSDW
-839 KIEKVYNFGS
+839 KRVEKVYNFGGDTR
-849 NPNYDQLRTDIR
+849 YDQLKTDIR
-861 FLLEGTKSGTAWITG
+861 IVLEGCKSGTAWITG
-876 VKIEFGNTVTDYS
+876 VKIEFGNTVTDYT
-889 VAPEDTD
+889 VAQEDLD

-922 KAELDAKATK
+922 KAELDAKATQ

-942 HNLIDIEEAGRKD
+942 HNLMDIEEAGRKD
-955 AEQATIRASERI
+955 AEQAAIRASERI

-976 MKIMTEFVNTYMSQ
+976 LKIVTEFVNTYMSQ

-1060 LYVGGV
+1060 LYVGGA

>member
-26 WCDGKTYNYE
+26 WCNFGLKVNHDGSNAYGA
-36 FIPDERYFTK
+36 FTK
-46 DPEEGRNL
+46 DPEEGRVL
-54 PFIGIYQDFNFAGSD
+54 THIGIYQDFNFAGSD
-69 RFSDY
+69 RPEDY
-74 HWSRWKGQD
+74 HWSRWLGQD
-83 GSQGVPGAPGTDG
+83 GANGLPGKPGADG
-96 RTPYVHFAYA
+96 RTPYIHFAYA
-106 DSPDGYTGFT
+106 DSVDGYTEFT
-116 TGEVHDDGG
+116 TAEVYTPAQ
-125 DIDAPIVTT
+125 DIDSEPTKV
-134 KVDVSRKL
+134 KVDVSKKL
-142 YMGTYTDYTETDSL
+142 YLGTYTDYTEEDSTD
-156 DPKKYKW
+156 PARYHWQKV
-163 TRIRGADGANGVPG
+163 RGADGANGTPG

-195 SDGRTGFTVFGDPN
+195 ADGRTGFTVYGDPN

-217 DFEQADSN
+217 DFEKADST
-225 DPTRYKWSLI
+225 DPTKYKWSLI

-240 APGPQGIQGLQ
+240 ANGAPGPQGVQGLQ

-281 GNGFSQTAS
+281 GNGFSQTATG
-290 NKAYI
+290 KA
-295 GMYQDFNQVDST
+295 
-307 NPSMYRWTK
+307 
-316 WQGRDGE
+316 
-323 QGIPGPPGANGEST
+323 
-337 YIHFAYA
+337 
-344 DSPDGTMGFI
+344 
-354 LTEDVGVGGQVYNK
+354 
-368 SYIGTYVDNKR
+368 
-379 EDSKDPSMYFW
+379 
-390 AEFKGPKGDVGP
+390 
-402 TGPQGIQ
+402 
-409 GLQGLQGDQ
+409 
-418 GIPGQR
+418 
-424 GADGRTPYV
+424 
-433 HIAYADNESGK
+433 
-444 GMSQT
+444 
-449 VTNKP
+449 
-454 YIGIYQDFNPTDSND
+454 YIGIYQDFNPTDSTT
-469 PKAYKWTKWKGDDG
+469 PSSYRWTKWKGDDG
-483 AQGIPGEPGLNGM
+483 ANGIPGPKGTDGK

-507 ANGVDGFSVSD
+507 ANGTSGFSVSD
-518 STNKKYIGTYTD
+518 STNKEYIGTYTD
-530 YKEQDSTNPNLYKWT
+530 FTEADSTNPNIYKWT
-545 LIKGADG
+545 KIKGADG

-558 DPGERGLQGPAGPAG
+558 EQGDRGLQGPAGPAG

-632 IREDSPEPSKYRW
+632 IQEDSPEPSKYRW
-645 TRWKGRD
+645 TRWKGQD
-652 GADGIPGKPG
+652 GEQGLPGKPG
-662 ADGRTPYVHFAYA
+662 ADGHTPYVHFAYA
-675 NSADGRTDFSLAQS
+675 NSADGRSDFSLANS
-689 NGKRYIGTYTDFE
+689 SGKKYIGTYTDFE
-702 RGDSSDP
+702 VGDSSDP
-709 GRYKW
+709 ARYKW
-714 VSLNGDISIGGRN
+714 VSLNGDLVIGGRN

-735 GYAGIE
+735 GYAAIE
-741 KLPDNHITGQTEC
+741 KLPENHITGQTEC
-754 FRIESVEGKNNL
+754 FRIEAEEGKNNL
-766 QFAIA
+766 RFNLA

-783 MSAWVK
+783 MSCWVK
-789 YENVVQGKWVWNKF
+789 YENVQMGKYPWSNF
-803 NCFKSGGLY
+803 NIFKSGGLW
-812 RRNSASGSISSPEWP
+812 RRNSKTGQISSADYP
-827 GMFGYLGSSDWI
+827 GMFGFTGSSDWTRL
-839 KIEKVYNFGS
+839 EKVYNFGWDTR
-849 NPNYDQLRTDIR
+849 YDQLKTDIR
-861 FLLEGTKSGTAWITG
+861 ILFEGTKTGTAWITG
-876 VKIEFGNTVTDYS
+876 IKIEFGNTTTDYT
-889 VAPEDTD
+889 VAPEDVD

-922 KAELDAKATK
+922 KAELDAKATQ

-942 HNLIDIEEAGRKD
+942 HNLMDIEEAGRKD
-955 AEQATIRASERI
+955 AEQAAIRASERI

-976 MKIMTEFVNTYMSQ
+976 LKIVTEFVNTYMSQ

-1060 LYVGGV
+1060 LYVGGA

>member
-26 WCDGKTYNYE
+26 WCNFALKVNYDGSNTYNA
-36 FIPDERYFTK
+36 FTK
-46 DPEEGRNL
+46 DPEEGRFL
-54 PFIGIYQDFNFAGSD
+54 THIGIYQDFNFAGSD
-69 RFSDY
+69 RPEDY
-74 HWSRWKGQD
+74 HWSKWRGSD
-83 GSQGVPGAPGTDG
+83 GSSGVPGKPGADG
-96 RTPYVHFAYA
+96 RTPYIHFAYA
-106 DSPDGYTGFT
+106 DSPDGYTEFT
-116 TGEVHDDGG
+116 TAEVFTPAQ
-125 DIDAPIVTT
+125 DIDSEPTKV
-134 KVDVSRKL
+134 KVDVSKKL
-142 YMGTYTDYTETDSL
+142 YMGTYTDYTEEDSTD
-156 DPKKYKW
+156 PARYHWQKV
-163 TRIRGADGANGVPG
+163 RGADGANGLPG

-195 SDGRTGFTVFGDPN
+195 ADGRTGFTVYGDPN
-209 KRYMGTYT
+209 KKYMGTYT
-217 DFEQADSN
+217 DFIQADST
-225 DPTRYKWSLI
+225 DPTKYKWSLI

-240 APGPQGIQGLQ
+240 ANGAPGPQGVQGLQ

-257 GIPGQKGADGRT
+257 GIPGQRGADGRT

-281 GNGFSQTAS
+281 GNGFSQTATG
-290 NKAYI
+290 KA
-295 GMYQDFNQVDST
+295 
-307 NPSMYRWTK
+307 
-316 WQGRDGE
+316 
-323 QGIPGPPGANGEST
+323 
-337 YIHFAYA
+337 
-344 DSPDGTMGFI
+344 
-354 LTEDVGVGGQVYNK
+354 
-368 SYIGTYVDNKR
+368 
-379 EDSKDPSMYFW
+379 
-390 AEFKGPKGDVGP
+390 
-402 TGPQGIQ
+402 
-409 GLQGLQGDQ
+409 
-418 GIPGQR
+418 
-424 GADGRTPYV
+424 
-433 HIAYADNESGK
+433 
-444 GMSQT
+444 
-449 VTNKP
+449 
-454 YIGIYQDFNPTDSND
+454 YIGIYQDFNPTDSTT
-469 PKAYKWTKWKGDDG
+469 PSSYRWTKWKGDDG
-483 AQGIPGEPGLNGM
+483 ANGIPGPKGTDGK

-507 ANGVDGFSVSD
+507 ANGTSGFSVSD
-518 STNKKYIGTYTD
+518 STNKEYIGTYTD
-530 YKEQDSTNPNLYKWT
+530 FTEADSTNPNLYKWT
-545 LIKGADG
+545 KIKGADG

-558 DPGERGLQGPAGPAG
+558 EQGDRGVQGPPGPAG

-645 TRWKGRD
+645 TRWKGQD
-652 GADGIPGKPG
+652 GEQGLPGKPG

-675 NSADGRTDFSLAQS
+675 NSDDGRSDFSLANS
-689 NGKRYIGTYTDFE
+689 SGKKYIGTYTDYE
-702 RGDSSDP
+702 QGDSSDP

-714 VSLNGDISIGGRN
+714 VSLNGDLVIGGRN

-735 GYAGIE
+735 GYAAIE
-741 KLPDNHITGQTEC
+741 KLPENHITGQTEC
-754 FRIESVEGKNNL
+754 FRLEAESGKNNL
-766 QFAIA
+766 MFNIA
-771 PEFTSRFYTTLT
+771 PEFTSRLYTTVT
-783 MSAWVK
+783 MSCWVK
-789 YENVVQGKWVWNKF
+789 YENVKRGKYAWSNF
-803 NCFKSGGLY
+803 NVFKSGGLW
-812 RRNSASGSISSPEWP
+812 RRNSKSGAVSSADYP
-827 GMFGYLGSSDWI
+827 GMFGFTGSADWTRL
-839 KIEKVYNFGS
+839 EKVYNFGWDTR
-849 NPNYDQLRTDIR
+849 YDQLRTDLRI
-861 FLLEGTKSGTAWITG
+861 LLEGTASGTAWVTG
-876 VKIEFGNTVTDYS
+876 IKVEIGNTATDYT
-889 VAPEDTD
+889 VAQEDVD
-896 SAIASKA
+896 STIASKA

-922 KAELDAKATK
+922 KAELDAKATQ

-942 HNLIDIEEAGRKD
+942 HNLMDIEEAGRKD
-955 AEQATIRASERI
+955 AEQAAIRASERI

-976 MKIMTEFVNTYMSQ
+976 LKIVTEFVNTYMSQ

-1060 LYVGGV
+1060 LYVGGA

>member
-26 WCDGKTYNYE
+26 WCNFGLKVNYDGSNTYNG
-36 FIPDERYFTK
+36 FTK
-46 DPEEGRNL
+46 DPEEGRVL
-54 PFIGIYQDFNFAGSD
+54 THIGIYQDFNFAGSD
-69 RFSDY
+69 RPEDY
-74 HWSRWKGQD
+74 HWSRWLGQD
-83 GSQGVPGAPGTDG
+83 GANGIPGRPGADG

-106 DSPDGYTGFT
+106 DSPDGYTGFIT
-116 TGEVHDDGG
+116 AEVFTPAQ
-125 DIDAPIVTT
+125 DIDSEPTKV
-134 KVDVSRKL
+134 KVDVSTKL
-142 YMGTYTDYTETDSL
+142 YMGTYTDYTEDDSN
-156 DPKKYKW
+156 DPSRYHWQKV
-163 TRIRGADGANGVPG
+163 RGADGANGTPG

-195 SDGRTGFTVFGDPN
+195 SDGRTGFTVLGDPN
-209 KRYMGTYT
+209 KKYMGTYT
-217 DFEQADSN
+217 DFEKADST
-225 DPTRYKWSLI
+225 DPTKYKWSLI

-240 APGPQGIQGLQ
+240 ANGAPGPQGVQGLQ

-257 GIPGQKGADGRT
+257 GIPGQRGADGRT

-281 GNGFSQTAS
+281 GNGFSQTATG
-290 NKAYI
+290 KA
-295 GMYQDFNQVDST
+295 
-307 NPSMYRWTK
+307 
-316 WQGRDGE
+316 
-323 QGIPGPPGANGEST
+323 
-337 YIHFAYA
+337 
-344 DSPDGTMGFI
+344 
-354 LTEDVGVGGQVYNK
+354 
-368 SYIGTYVDNKR
+368 
-379 EDSKDPSMYFW
+379 
-390 AEFKGPKGDVGP
+390 
-402 TGPQGIQ
+402 
-409 GLQGLQGDQ
+409 
-418 GIPGQR
+418 
-424 GADGRTPYV
+424 
-433 HIAYADNESGK
+433 
-444 GMSQT
+444 
-449 VTNKP
+449 
-454 YIGIYQDFNPTDSND
+454 YIGIYQDFNPTDSTT
-469 PKAYKWTKWKGDDG
+469 PSSYRWTKWKGDDG
-483 AQGIPGEPGLNGM
+483 ANGIPGPKGTDGK
-496 TPYIHFAYANS
+496 TPYIHFAYSNS
-507 ANGVDGFSVSD
+507 ANGTSGFSVSD
-518 STNKKYIGTYTD
+518 STNKEYIGTYTD
-530 YKEQDSTNPNLYKWT
+530 FTEADSTNPNVYKWT
-545 LIKGADG
+545 KIKGADG

-558 DPGERGLQGPAGPAG
+558 EQGDRGLQGPAGPAG

-645 TRWKGRD
+645 TRWKGQD
-652 GADGIPGKPG
+652 GEQGLPGKPG

-675 NSADGRTDFSLAQS
+675 NSADGRSDFSLANS
-689 NGKRYIGTYTDFE
+689 SGKKYIGTYTDFE
-702 RGDSSDP
+702 VGDSSDP
-709 GRYKW
+709 SRYKW
-714 VSLNGDISIGGRN
+714 VSLNGDLVIGGRN
-727 LWINSKAT
+727 LWINSKVT
-735 GYAGIE
+735 GYAAIE
-741 KLPDNHITGQTEC
+741 KLPENHITGQTEC
-754 FRIESVEGKNNL
+754 FRIEAEEGKNKLRFNL
-766 QFAIA
+766 A

-783 MSAWVK
+783 MTCWVK
-789 YENVVQGKWVWNKF
+789 YENVQRGKYPWSNF
-803 NCFKSGGLY
+803 NIFKSGGLW
-812 RRNSASGSISSPEWP
+812 RRNSKTGQISSVDYP
-827 GMFGYLGSSDWI
+827 GMFGFTGSSDWTRL
-839 KIEKVYNFGS
+839 EKVYNFGWDTR
-849 NPNYDQLRTDIR
+849 YDQLKTDICIL
-861 FLLEGTKSGTAWITG
+861 FEGVKTGTAWITG
-876 VKIEFGNTVTDYS
+876 IKIEFGNTTTDYT
-889 VAPEDTD
+889 VAPEDVD

-922 KAELDAKATK
+922 KAELDAKATQ

-942 HNLIDIEEAGRKD
+942 HNLMDIEEAGRKD
-955 AEQATIRASERI
+955 AEQAAIRASERI

-976 MKIMTEFVNTYMSQ
+976 LKIVTEFVNTYMSQ

-1051 PSNPDRNIT
+1051 PTNPDRNIT
-1060 LYVGGV
+1060 LYVGGA

>member
-26 WCDGKTYNYE
+26 WCNFTANVRGQGDNAYNA
-36 FIPDERYFTK
+36 FTK
-46 DPEEGRNL
+46 DPEEGRIL
-54 PFIGIYQDFNFAGSD
+54 THIGIYQDFNFAGSD
-69 RFSDY
+69 RPEDY
-74 HWSRWKGQD
+74 HWS
-83 GSQGVPGAPGTDG
+83 
-96 RTPYVHFAYA
+96 
-106 DSPDGYTGFT
+106 
-116 TGEVHDDGG
+116 
-125 DIDAPIVTT
+125 
-134 KVDVSRKL
+134 
-142 YMGTYTDYTETDSL
+142 
-156 DPKKYKW
+156 KW
-163 TRIRGADGANGVPG
+163 RGADGASGTPG

-195 SDGRTGFTVFGDPN
+195 VDGYTGFTTAEVHTPVQDIDSEPTKVKVDVSKKLYMGTYTDYTEEDSNDPARYHWQKVRGADGANGTPGKPGADGRTPYVHFAYADSADGRTGFTVYGDPN
-209 KRYMGTYT
+209 KKYMGTYT
-217 DFEQADSN
+217 DFTQADST
-225 DPTRYKWSLI
+225 DPTKYKWSLI

-240 APGPQGIQGLQ
+240 ANGAPGPQGVQGLQ

-257 GIPGQKGADGRT
+257 GIPGQRGADGRT

-281 GNGFSQTAS
+281 GNGFSQTAT
-290 NKAYI
+290 NKA
-295 GMYQDFNQVDST
+295 
-307 NPSMYRWTK
+307 
-316 WQGRDGE
+316 
-323 QGIPGPPGANGEST
+323 
-337 YIHFAYA
+337 
-344 DSPDGTMGFI
+344 
-354 LTEDVGVGGQVYNK
+354 
-368 SYIGTYVDNKR
+368 
-379 EDSKDPSMYFW
+379 
-390 AEFKGPKGDVGP
+390 
-402 TGPQGIQ
+402 
-409 GLQGLQGDQ
+409 
-418 GIPGQR
+418 
-424 GADGRTPYV
+424 
-433 HIAYADNESGK
+433 
-444 GMSQT
+444 
-449 VTNKP
+449 
-454 YIGIYQDFNPTDSND
+454 YIGIYQDFNPTDSTT
-469 PKAYKWTKWKGDDG
+469 PSSYRWTKWKGDDG
-483 AQGIPGEPGLNGM
+483 ANGIPGPKGTDGK

-507 ANGVDGFSVSD
+507 ANGTSGFSVSD
-518 STNKKYIGTYTD
+518 STNKEYIGTYTD
-530 YKEQDSTNPNLYKWT
+530 FTEADSTNPNVYKWT
-545 LIKGADG
+545 KIKGADG

-558 DPGERGLQGPAGPAG
+558 EQGDRGLQGPAGPAG

-632 IREDSPEPSKYRW
+632 IQEDSPEPSKYRW
-645 TRWKGRD
+645 TRWKGQD
-652 GADGIPGKPG
+652 GEQGLPGKPG

-675 NSADGRTDFSLAQS
+675 NSADGRSDFSLANS
-689 NGKRYIGTYTDFE
+689 SGKKYIGTYTDFE
-702 RGDSSDP
+702 VGDSSDP

-714 VSLNGDISIGGRN
+714 VSLNGDLVIGGRN
-727 LWINSKAT
+727 LWINSKVT
-735 GYAGIE
+735 GYAAIE
-741 KLPDNHITGQTEC
+741 KLPENHITGQTEC
-754 FRIESVEGKNNL
+754 FRLESIPGKSGVIFN
-766 QFAIA
+766 IA
-771 PEFTSRFYTTLT
+771 PEFTSRLYTTVT
-783 MSAWVK
+783 MSCWVK
-789 YENVVQGKWVWNKF
+789 YENVKRGKYGWTNF
-803 NCFKSGGLY
+803 NVFKSGGLW
-812 RRNSASGSISSPEWP
+812 RRNSKSGAVSSTEYPW
-827 GMFGYLGSSDWI
+827 MFGFVGSSDWI
-839 KIEKVYNFGS
+839 RLEKVYNFGWDTR
-849 NPNYDQLRTDIR
+849 YDQLRTDLRII
-861 FLLEGTKSGTAWITG
+861 LENTASGTAWVTG
-876 VKIEFGNTVTDYS
+876 VKVEIGNTATDYS
-889 VAPEDTD
+889 VAQEDID

-922 KAELDAKATK
+922 KAELDAKATQ

-942 HNLIDIEEAGRKD
+942 HNLMDIEEAGRKD
-955 AEQATIRASERI
+955 AEQAAIRASERI

-976 MKIMTEFVNTYMSQ
+976 LKIVTEFVNTYMSQ

-1060 LYVGGV
+1060 LYVGGA

>member
-26 WCDGKTYNYE
+26 WCNFGLKVNQDGSNAYNA
-36 FIPDERYFTK
+36 FTK
-46 DPEEGRNL
+46 DPEEGRIL
-54 PFIGIYQDFNFAGSD
+54 SHIGIYQDFNFAGSD
-69 RFSDY
+69 RPEDY
-74 HWSRWKGQD
+74 HWSQWRGLD
-83 GSQGVPGAPGTDG
+83 GANGIPGKPGSDG
-96 RTPYVHFAYA
+96 RTPYIHFAYA
-106 DSPDGYTGFT
+106 DSVDGYTGFT
-116 TGEVHDDGG
+116 TAEVYAPAQ
-125 DIDAPIVTT
+125 DIDSEPTKV
-134 KVDVSRKL
+134 KVDVSKKL
-142 YMGTYTDYTETDSL
+142 YMGTYTDYTEEDSTD
-156 DPKKYKW
+156 PARYHWQKV
-163 TRIRGADGANGVPG
+163 RGADGANGLPG

-195 SDGRTGFTVFGDPN
+195 ADGRTSFTVYGDPN

-217 DFEQADSN
+217 DFEKADST
-225 DPTRYKWSLI
+225 DPTKYKWSLI

-240 APGPQGIQGLQ
+240 ANGAPGPQGVQGLQ

-257 GIPGQKGADGRT
+257 GIPGQRGADGRT

-281 GNGFSQTAS
+281 GNGFSQTATG
-290 NKAYI
+290 KA
-295 GMYQDFNQVDST
+295 
-307 NPSMYRWTK
+307 
-316 WQGRDGE
+316 
-323 QGIPGPPGANGEST
+323 
-337 YIHFAYA
+337 
-344 DSPDGTMGFI
+344 
-354 LTEDVGVGGQVYNK
+354 
-368 SYIGTYVDNKR
+368 
-379 EDSKDPSMYFW
+379 
-390 AEFKGPKGDVGP
+390 
-402 TGPQGIQ
+402 
-409 GLQGLQGDQ
+409 
-418 GIPGQR
+418 
-424 GADGRTPYV
+424 
-433 HIAYADNESGK
+433 
-444 GMSQT
+444 
-449 VTNKP
+449 
-454 YIGIYQDFNPTDSND
+454 YIGIYQDFNPTDSTT
-469 PKAYKWTKWKGDDG
+469 PSSYRWTKWKGDDG
-483 AQGIPGEPGLNGM
+483 ANGIPGPKGTDGK

-507 ANGVDGFSVSD
+507 ANGVSGFSVSD
-518 STNKKYIGTYTD
+518 SANKEYIGTYTD
-530 YKEQDSTNPNLYKWT
+530 FTEADSTNPNLYKWT
-545 LIKGADG
+545 KIKGADG

-558 DPGERGLQGPAGPAG
+558 EQGDRGLQGPAGPAG

-632 IREDSPEPSKYRW
+632 IQEDSPEPSKYRW
-645 TRWKGRD
+645 TRWKGQD
-652 GADGIPGKPG
+652 GEQGLPGKPG

-675 NSADGRTDFSLAQS
+675 NSADGRSDFSLANS
-689 NGKRYIGTYTDFE
+689 SGKKYIGTYTDFE
-702 RGDSSDP
+702 QGDSSDP
-709 GRYKW
+709 ARYKW
-714 VSLNGDISIGGRN
+714 VSLNGDLVIGGRN
-727 LWINSKAT
+727 LWINSRAT
-735 GYAGIE
+735 GYAAIE

-754 FRIESVEGKNNL
+754 FRLESESGKNNL
-766 QFAIA
+766 MLIIA
-771 PEFTSRFYTTLT
+771 PEFTSRLYTTVT
-783 MSAWVK
+783 MSCWVK
-789 YENVVQGKWVWNKF
+789 YENVQQGKYAWSNF
-803 NCFKSGGLY
+803 NVFKSGGLW
-812 RRNSASGSISSPEWP
+812 RRNSKSGAVSSADYP
-827 GMFGYLGSSDWI
+827 GMFGFVGSSDWI
-839 KIEKVYNFGS
+839 RLEKVYNFGWDTR
-849 NPNYDQLRTDIR
+849 YDQLRTDLRI
-861 FLLEGTKSGTAWITG
+861 LLEGTASGTAWVTG
-876 VKIEFGNTVTDYS
+876 IKVEIGNTVTDYT
-889 VAPEDTD
+889 VAQEDID
-896 SAIASKA
+896 IAIASKA

-922 KAELDAKATK
+922 KAELDAKATQ

-942 HNLIDIEEAGRKD
+942 HNLMDIEEAGRKD
-955 AEQATIRASERI
+955 AEQAAIRASERI

-976 MKIMTEFVNTYMSQ
+976 LKIVTEFVNTYMSQ

-1060 LYVGGV
+1060 LYVGGA

>member
-26 WCDGKTYNYE
+26 WCMSGRIHNGQYTPNFDT
-36 FIPDERYFTK
+36 FTK
-46 DPEEGRNL
+46 DPDEGANAEY
-54 PFIGIYQDFNFAGSD
+54 IGIYQDFNFSGSD
-69 RFSDY
+69 NPNTY
-74 HWSRWKGQD
+74 TWSRWRGSD
-83 GSQGVPGAPGTDG
+83 GANGIPGAPGVDG
-96 RTPYVHFAYA
+96 RTPYIHFAYA

-116 TGEVHDDGG
+116 TGETYSDGG
-125 DIDAPIVTT
+125 DIDSELVVT
-134 KVDVSRKL
+134 KVDVSKKL
-142 YMGTYTDYTETDSL
+142 YIGTYTDYNVTDPQ
-156 DPKKYKW
+156 DPSKYKW
-163 TRIRGADGANGVPG
+163 QRVRGADGANGVPG
-177 KPGADGRTPYVHF
+177 KPGADGRTPYIHF

-225 DPTRYKWSLI
+225 DPTKYKWSLI

-240 APGPQGIQGLQ
+240 ANGAPGPQGVQGLQ

-257 GIPGQKGADGRT
+257 GIPGQRGADGRT

-281 GNGFSQTAS
+281 GNGFSQTA
-290 NKAYI
+290 
-295 GMYQDFNQVDST
+295 T
-307 NPSMYRWTK
+307 
-316 WQGRDGE
+316 
-323 QGIPGPPGANGEST
+323 
-337 YIHFAYA
+337 
-344 DSPDGTMGFI
+344 
-354 LTEDVGVGGQVYNK
+354 NK
-368 SYIGTYVDNKR
+368 S
-379 EDSKDPSMYFW
+379 
-390 AEFKGPKGDVGP
+390 
-402 TGPQGIQ
+402 
-409 GLQGLQGDQ
+409 
-418 GIPGQR
+418 
-424 GADGRTPYV
+424 
-433 HIAYADNESGK
+433 
-444 GMSQT
+444 
-449 VTNKP
+449 
-454 YIGIYQDFNPTDSND
+454 YIGIYQDFNPTDSTT
-469 PKAYKWTKWKGDDG
+469 PSSYRWTKWKGDDG
-483 AQGIPGEPGLNGM
+483 ANGIPGPKGTDGK

-507 ANGVDGFSVSD
+507 ANGNSGFSVSD
-518 STNKKYIGTYTD
+518 STNKEYIGTYTD
-530 YKEQDSTNPNLYKWT
+530 FTEADSTNPNVYKWT
-545 LIKGADG
+545 KIKGADG

-558 DPGERGLQGPAGPAG
+558 ETGERGLQGPAGPAG

-689 NGKRYIGTYTDFE
+689 SGKRYIGTYTDFE

-727 LWINSKAT
+727 LWINSRAT
-735 GYAGIE
+735 GYAGTE

-766 QFAIA
+766 QFVIA

-783 MSAWVK
+783 MSAWIK
-789 YENVVQGKWVWNKF
+789 YENVQRGNYPWNNF

-812 RRNSASGSISSPEWP
+812 RRNSKSGAVSSPEWP
-827 GMFGYLGSSDWI
+827 GMFGYIGSSDWI

-896 SAIASKA
+896 TAIASKA

>member
-26 WCDGKTYNYE
+26 WCNFGLKVNYDGSNAYNG
-36 FIPDERYFTK
+36 FTK
-46 DPEEGRNL
+46 DPEEGRVL
-54 PFIGIYQDFNFAGSD
+54 THIGIYQDFNFAGSD
-69 RFSDY
+69 RPEDY
-74 HWSRWKGQD
+74 HWSRWLGSD
-83 GSQGVPGAPGTDG
+83 GKQG
-96 RTPYVHFAYA
+96 
-106 DSPDGYTGFT
+106 
-116 TGEVHDDGG
+116 
-125 DIDAPIVTT
+125 
-134 KVDVSRKL
+134 L
-142 YMGTYTDYTETDSL
+142 
-156 DPKKYKW
+156 
-163 TRIRGADGANGVPG
+163 PG

-195 SDGRTGFTVFGDPN
+195 VDGYTGFTTAEVYTPAQDIDSEPTKVKVDVSKKLYMGTYTDYIEEDSNDPARYHWQKVRGADGANGTPGKPGADGRTPYVHFAYADSADGRTGFTVYGDPN
-209 KRYMGTYT
+209 KKYMGTYT
-217 DFEQADSN
+217 DFTQADST
-225 DPTRYKWSLI
+225 DPTKYKWSLI

-240 APGPQGIQGLQ
+240 ANGAPGPQGVQGLQ

-257 GIPGQKGADGRT
+257 GIPGQRGADGRT

-281 GNGFSQTAS
+281 GNGFSQTATG
-290 NKAYI
+290 KA
-295 GMYQDFNQVDST
+295 
-307 NPSMYRWTK
+307 
-316 WQGRDGE
+316 
-323 QGIPGPPGANGEST
+323 
-337 YIHFAYA
+337 
-344 DSPDGTMGFI
+344 
-354 LTEDVGVGGQVYNK
+354 
-368 SYIGTYVDNKR
+368 
-379 EDSKDPSMYFW
+379 
-390 AEFKGPKGDVGP
+390 
-402 TGPQGIQ
+402 
-409 GLQGLQGDQ
+409 
-418 GIPGQR
+418 
-424 GADGRTPYV
+424 
-433 HIAYADNESGK
+433 
-444 GMSQT
+444 
-449 VTNKP
+449 
-454 YIGIYQDFNPTDSND
+454 YIGIYQDFNPTDSTT
-469 PKAYKWTKWKGDDG
+469 PSSYRWTKWKGDDG
-483 AQGIPGEPGLNGM
+483 ANGIPGPKGTDGK

-507 ANGVDGFSVSD
+507 ANGTSGFSVSD
-518 STNKKYIGTYTD
+518 STNKEYIGTYTD
-530 YKEQDSTNPNLYKWT
+530 FTEADSTNPNLYKWT
-545 LIKGADG
+545 KIKGADG

-558 DPGERGLQGPAGPAG
+558 EQGDRGLQGPAGPAG

-632 IREDSPEPSKYRW
+632 IQEDSPEPSKYRW
-645 TRWKGRD
+645 TRWKGQD
-652 GADGIPGKPG
+652 GEQGLPGKPG

-675 NSADGRTDFSLAQS
+675 NSADGRSDFSLANS
-689 NGKRYIGTYTDFE
+689 SGKKYIGTYTDYE
-702 RGDSSDP
+702 QGDSSDP

-714 VSLNGDISIGGRN
+714 VSLNGDLVIGGRN

-735 GYAGIE
+735 GYAAIE
-741 KLPDNHITGQTEC
+741 KLPENHITGQTEC
-754 FRIESVEGKNNL
+754 FRLESQPGKRGVIFN
-766 QFAIA
+766 IA
-771 PEFTSRFYTTLT
+771 PEFTSRIYTTVT
-783 MSAWVK
+783 MSCWVK
-789 YENVVQGKWVWNKF
+789 YENVKRGKYVWTNF
-803 NCFKSGGLY
+803 NVFKSGGLW
-812 RRNSASGSISSPEWP
+812 RRNSKSGQVSSADYP
-827 GMFGYLGSSDWI
+827 GMFGFTGSSDWI
-839 KIEKVYNFGS
+839 RLEKVYNFGWDTR
-849 NPNYDQLRTDIR
+849 YDQLRTDLRII
-861 FLLEGTKSGTAWITG
+861 LEDTESGTAWVTG
-876 VKIEFGNTVTDYS
+876 VKVEIGNTATDYT
-889 VAPEDTD
+889 VAQEDVD

-922 KAELDAKATK
+922 KAELDAKATQ

-942 HNLIDIEEAGRKD
+942 HNLMDIEEAGRKD
-955 AEQATIRASERI
+955 AEQAAIRASERI

-976 MKIMTEFVNTYMSQ
+976 LKIVTEFVNTYMSQ

-1060 LYVGGV
+1060 LYVGGA

>member
-26 WCDGKTYNYE
+26 WCNFTANVRGQGGNAYNA
-36 FIPDERYFTK
+36 FTK
-46 DPEEGRNL
+46 DPEEGRVL
-54 PFIGIYQDFNFAGSD
+54 THIGIYQDFNFAGSD
-69 RFSDY
+69 RPEDY
-74 HWSRWKGQD
+74 HWSEWRGAD
-83 GSQGVPGAPGTDG
+83 GANGTPGKPGADG

-116 TGEVHDDGG
+116 TAEVYTPAQ
-125 DIDAPIVTT
+125 DIDSEPTKV
-134 KVDVSRKL
+134 KVDVSKKL
-142 YMGTYTDYTETDSL
+142 YMGTYTDYTEEDSTD
-156 DPKKYKW
+156 PARYHWQKV
-163 TRIRGADGANGVPG
+163 RGADGANGVPG

-217 DFEQADSN
+217 DFEKADST
-225 DPTRYKWSLI
+225 DPTKYKWSLI

-240 APGPQGIQGLQ
+240 ANGAPGPQGVQGLQ

-257 GIPGQKGADGRT
+257 GIPGQRGADGRT

-281 GNGFSQTAS
+281 GNGFSQTATG
-290 NKAYI
+290 KA
-295 GMYQDFNQVDST
+295 
-307 NPSMYRWTK
+307 
-316 WQGRDGE
+316 
-323 QGIPGPPGANGEST
+323 
-337 YIHFAYA
+337 
-344 DSPDGTMGFI
+344 
-354 LTEDVGVGGQVYNK
+354 
-368 SYIGTYVDNKR
+368 
-379 EDSKDPSMYFW
+379 
-390 AEFKGPKGDVGP
+390 
-402 TGPQGIQ
+402 
-409 GLQGLQGDQ
+409 
-418 GIPGQR
+418 
-424 GADGRTPYV
+424 
-433 HIAYADNESGK
+433 
-444 GMSQT
+444 
-449 VTNKP
+449 
-454 YIGIYQDFNPTDSND
+454 YIGIYQDFNPTDSTT
-469 PKAYKWTKWKGDDG
+469 PSSYRWTKWKGDDG
-483 AQGIPGEPGLNGM
+483 ANGIPGPKGTDGK

-507 ANGVDGFSVSD
+507 ANGNSGFSVSD
-518 STNKKYIGTYTD
+518 STNKEYIGTYTD
-530 YKEQDSTNPNLYKWT
+530 FTEADSTNPNVYKWT
-545 LIKGADG
+545 KIKGADG

-558 DPGERGLQGPAGPAG
+558 EQGDRGLQGPAGPAG

-645 TRWKGRD
+645 TRWKGQD
-652 GADGIPGKPG
+652 GEQGLPGKPG

-675 NSADGRTDFSLAQS
+675 NSSDGRSDFSLANS
-689 NGKRYIGTYTDFE
+689 SGKKYIGTYTDYE
-702 RGDSSDP
+702 QGDSSDP
-709 GRYKW
+709 SRYKW
-714 VSLNGDISIGGRN
+714 VSLNGDLVIGGRN

-735 GYAGIE
+735 GYDGIE

-754 FRIESVEGKNNL
+754 FRIISVEGKNSL
-766 QFAIA
+766 DFALA

-783 MSAWVK
+783 MSAWIK
-789 YENVVQGKWVWNKF
+789 YENVVQGKWAWSRF
-803 NCFKSGGLY
+803 NCFKSGGMY
-812 RRNSASGSISSPEWP
+812 RRNSTSGNLSSPEWP
-827 GMFGYLGSSDWI
+827 GMFGYTGSSDWI

-922 KAELDAKATK
+922 KAELDAKATQ

-942 HNLIDIEEAGRKD
+942 HNLMDIEEAGRKD
-955 AEQATIRASERI
+955 AEQAAIRASERI

-976 MKIMTEFVNTYMSQ
+976 LKIVTEFVNTYMSQ
-990 SEEGIIVGQKD
+990 SEEGIIVGQKN

-1060 LYVGGV
+1060 LYVGGA

>member
-9 ITIVDLDDG
+9 LTIVDLDDG

-26 WCDGKTYNYE
+26 WCNFTANVRGQGDNAYNA
-36 FIPDERYFTK
+36 FTK
-46 DPEEGRNL
+46 DPEEGRIL
-54 PFIGIYQDFNFAGSD
+54 THIGIYQDFNFAGSD
-69 RFSDY
+69 RPEDY
-74 HWSRWKGQD
+74 HWS
-83 GSQGVPGAPGTDG
+83 
-96 RTPYVHFAYA
+96 
-106 DSPDGYTGFT
+106 
-116 TGEVHDDGG
+116 
-125 DIDAPIVTT
+125 
-134 KVDVSRKL
+134 
-142 YMGTYTDYTETDSL
+142 
-156 DPKKYKW
+156 KW
-163 TRIRGADGANGVPG
+163 RGADGAKGTPG

-195 SDGRTGFTVFGDPN
+195 VDGYTGFTTAEVYALAQDIDSEPTKIKVDVSKKLYMGTYTDYTEEDSTDPARYHWQKVRGADGANGTPGKPGADGRTPYVHFAYADSADGRTGFTVYGDPN
-209 KRYMGTYT
+209 KKYMGTYT
-217 DFEQADSN
+217 DFTQADST
-225 DPTRYKWSLI
+225 DPTKYKWSLI

-240 APGPQGIQGLQ
+240 ANGAPGPQGVQGLQ

-281 GNGFSQTAS
+281 GNGFSQTATG
-290 NKAYI
+290 KA
-295 GMYQDFNQVDST
+295 
-307 NPSMYRWTK
+307 
-316 WQGRDGE
+316 
-323 QGIPGPPGANGEST
+323 
-337 YIHFAYA
+337 
-344 DSPDGTMGFI
+344 
-354 LTEDVGVGGQVYNK
+354 
-368 SYIGTYVDNKR
+368 
-379 EDSKDPSMYFW
+379 
-390 AEFKGPKGDVGP
+390 
-402 TGPQGIQ
+402 
-409 GLQGLQGDQ
+409 
-418 GIPGQR
+418 
-424 GADGRTPYV
+424 
-433 HIAYADNESGK
+433 
-444 GMSQT
+444 
-449 VTNKP
+449 
-454 YIGIYQDFNPTDSND
+454 YIGIYQDFNPTDSTT
-469 PKAYKWTKWKGDDG
+469 PSSYRWTKWKGDDG
-483 AQGIPGEPGLNGM
+483 ANGIPGPKGTDGK

-507 ANGVDGFSVSD
+507 ANGTSGFSVSD
-518 STNKKYIGTYTD
+518 STNKEYIGTYTD
-530 YKEQDSTNPNLYKWT
+530 FTEADSTNPNVYKWT
-545 LIKGADG
+545 KIKGADG

-558 DPGERGLQGPAGPAG
+558 EQGDRGLQGPAGPAG

-584 GDQGIP
+584 GEQGIP

-645 TRWKGRD
+645 TRWKGQD
-652 GADGIPGKPG
+652 GEQGLPGKPG

-675 NSADGRTDFSLAQS
+675 NSADGRSDFSLANS
-689 NGKRYIGTYTDFE
+689 SGKKYIGTYTDFE
-702 RGDSSDP
+702 VGDTSDP

-714 VSLNGDISIGGRN
+714 VSLNGDLVIGGRN

-735 GYAGIE
+735 GYAAIE
-741 KLPDNHITGQTEC
+741 KLPENHITGQTEC
-754 FRIESVEGKNNL
+754 FRLESESGKNNL
-766 QFAIA
+766 MLIIA
-771 PEFTSRFYTTLT
+771 PEFTSRFYTTVT
-783 MSAWVK
+783 MSCWVK
-789 YENVVQGKWVWNKF
+789 YENVKRGKYGWSNF
-803 NCFKSGGLY
+803 NIFKSGGLW
-812 RRNSASGSISSPEWP
+812 RRNSKTGAVSSADYPW
-827 GMFGYLGSSDWI
+827 MFGFTGSSDWTRL
-839 KIEKVYNFGS
+839 EKVYNFGWDTR
-849 NPNYDQLRTDIR
+849 YDQLRTDLRIV
-861 FLLEGTKSGTAWITG
+861 LEDTASGTAWVTG
-876 VKIEFGNTVTDYS
+876 IKVEIGNTVTDYT
-889 VAPEDTD
+889 VAQEDID

-922 KAELDAKATK
+922 KAELDAKATQ

-942 HNLIDIEEAGRKD
+942 HNLMDIEEAGRKD
-955 AEQATIRASERI
+955 AEQAAIRASERI

-976 MKIMTEFVNTYMSQ
+976 LKIVTEFVNTYMSQ

-1060 LYVGGV
+1060 LYVGGA

>member
-26 WCDGKTYNYE
+26 WCTRGQIHNG
-36 FIPDERYFTK
+36 RYTPNFDSFTK
-46 DPEEGRNL
+46 DPDEGANAEY
-54 PFIGIYQDFNFAGSD
+54 IGIYQDFNFSGSD
-69 RFSDY
+69 NPDTY
-74 HWSRWKGQD
+74 TWSRWRGSD
-83 GSQGVPGAPGTDG
+83 GANGIPGAPGVDG
-96 RTPYVHFAYA
+96 RTPYIHFAYA

-116 TGEVHDDGG
+116 TGETYDDGG
-125 DIDAPIVTT
+125 SIDAELTVT
-134 KVDVSRKL
+134 KVDVSKKL
-142 YMGTYTDYTETDSL
+142 YIGVCTDYAVA
-156 DPKKYKW
+156 DPQDPSKYKW
-163 TRIRGADGANGVPG
+163 QKVRGADGANGTPG

-195 SDGRTGFTVFGDPN
+195 ADGRTGFTVYGDPN

-217 DFEQADSN
+217 DFEKADST
-225 DPTRYKWSLI
+225 DPTKYKWSLI

-240 APGPQGIQGLQ
+240 ANGAPGPQGVQGLQ

-257 GIPGQKGADGRT
+257 GIPGQRGADGRT

-281 GNGFSQTAS
+281 GNGFSQTA
-290 NKAYI
+290 
-295 GMYQDFNQVDST
+295 
-307 NPSMYRWTK
+307 
-316 WQGRDGE
+316 
-323 QGIPGPPGANGEST
+323 
-337 YIHFAYA
+337 
-344 DSPDGTMGFI
+344 
-354 LTEDVGVGGQVYNK
+354 
-368 SYIGTYVDNKR
+368 
-379 EDSKDPSMYFW
+379 
-390 AEFKGPKGDVGP
+390 
-402 TGPQGIQ
+402 TGK
-409 GLQGLQGDQ
+409 
-418 GIPGQR
+418 
-424 GADGRTPYV
+424 T
-433 HIAYADNESGK
+433 
-444 GMSQT
+444 
-449 VTNKP
+449 
-454 YIGIYQDFNPTDSND
+454 YIGIYQDFNPTDSTT
-469 PKAYKWTKWKGDDG
+469 PSAYRWTKWKGDDG
-483 AQGIPGEPGLNGM
+483 ANGIPGPKGTDGK

-507 ANGVDGFSVSD
+507 VNGTSGFSVSD
-518 STNKKYIGTYTD
+518 STNKEYIGTYTD
-530 YKEQDSTNPNLYKWT
+530 FTEADSTNPNLYKWT
-545 LIKGADG
+545 KIKGADG

-558 DPGERGLQGPAGPAG
+558 EQGDRGLQGPAGPAG

-632 IREDSPEPSKYRW
+632 IQEDSPEPSKYRW
-645 TRWKGRD
+645 TRWKGQD
-652 GADGIPGKPG
+652 GEQGLPGKPG

-675 NSADGRTDFSLAQS
+675 NSSDGRSDFSLANS
-689 NGKRYIGTYTDFE
+689 SGKKYIGTYTDFE
-702 RGDSSDP
+702 VGDSSDP

-714 VSLNGDISIGGRN
+714 VSLNGDLVIGGRN
-727 LWINSKAT
+727 LWINSKVT
-735 GYAGIE
+735 GYAAIE

-754 FRIESVEGKNNL
+754 FRLESKPGKRGVFFN
-766 QFAIA
+766 IA
-771 PEFTSRFYTTLT
+771 PEFTSRLYTTVT
-783 MSAWVK
+783 MSCWVK
-789 YENVVQGKWVWNKF
+789 YENVKRGKYAWTNF
-803 NCFKSGGLY
+803 NVFKSGGLW
-812 RRNSASGSISSPEWP
+812 RRNSKSGAVSSADYP
-827 GMFGYLGSSDWI
+827 GMFGFVGSSDWI
-839 KIEKVYNFGS
+839 RVEKVYNFGWDTR
-849 NPNYDQLRTDIR
+849 YDQLRTDLRII
-861 FLLEGTKSGTAWITG
+861 LEDTESGTAWVTG
-876 VKIEFGNTVTDYS
+876 VKVEIGNTATDYS
-889 VAPEDTD
+889 VAQEDID

-922 KAELDAKATK
+922 KAELDAKATQ

-942 HNLIDIEEAGRKD
+942 HNLMDIEEAGRKD
-955 AEQATIRASERI
+955 AEQAAIRASERI

-976 MKIMTEFVNTYMSQ
+976 LKIVTEFVNTYMSQ

-1060 LYVGGV
+1060 LYVGGA

>member
-26 WCDGKTYNYE
+26 WCNKKLTANGVDVPNY
-36 FIPDERYFTK
+36 DTFTK
-46 DPEEGRNL
+46 DPAEGTTCEL
-54 PFIGIYQDFNFAGSD
+54 IGIYQDFNFAGSD
-69 RFSDY
+69 RPEDY
-74 HWSRWKGQD
+74 HWSRWRGYD
-83 GSQGVPGAPGTDG
+83 GANGIPGAPGADG
-96 RTPYVHFAYA
+96 RTPYIHFAYA

-116 TGEVHDDGG
+116 TGKEYHDSG
-125 DIDAPIVTT
+125 DIDSELVITN
-134 KVDVSRKL
+134 VDVSRKL
-142 YMGTYTDYTETDSL
+142 YMGTYTDYNFSDSN
-156 DPKKYKW
+156 DPTKYKW
-163 TRIRGADGANGVPG
+163 QRVRGADGANGVPG

-195 SDGRTGFTVFGDPN
+195 ADGRTGFTVFGDPN
-209 KRYMGTYT
+209 KKYMGTYT
-217 DFEQADSN
+217 DFVQADSN
-225 DPTRYKWSLI
+225 DPTKYKWSLI

-240 APGPQGIQGLQ
+240 ANGAPGPQGVQGLQ

-281 GNGFSQTAS
+281 GNGFSQTATG
-290 NKAYI
+290 KA
-295 GMYQDFNQVDST
+295 
-307 NPSMYRWTK
+307 
-316 WQGRDGE
+316 
-323 QGIPGPPGANGEST
+323 
-337 YIHFAYA
+337 
-344 DSPDGTMGFI
+344 
-354 LTEDVGVGGQVYNK
+354 
-368 SYIGTYVDNKR
+368 
-379 EDSKDPSMYFW
+379 
-390 AEFKGPKGDVGP
+390 
-402 TGPQGIQ
+402 
-409 GLQGLQGDQ
+409 
-418 GIPGQR
+418 
-424 GADGRTPYV
+424 
-433 HIAYADNESGK
+433 
-444 GMSQT
+444 
-449 VTNKP
+449 
-454 YIGIYQDFNPTDSND
+454 YIGIYQDFNPTDSTT
-469 PKAYKWTKWKGDDG
+469 PSSYRWTKWKGDDG
-483 AQGIPGEPGLNGM
+483 ANGIPGPKGSDGK

-507 ANGVDGFSVSD
+507 ANGNSGFSVSD
-518 STNKKYIGTYTD
+518 STNKEYIGTYTD
-530 YKEQDSTNPNLYKWT
+530 FTEADSTNPNVYKWT
-545 LIKGADG
+545 KIKGADG
-552 AKGDKG
+552 PKG

-590 GPRGVD
+590 GPRGTD

-689 NGKRYIGTYTDFE
+689 SGKKYIGTYTDYE
-702 RGDSSDP
+702 QGDSSDP

-727 LWINSKAT
+727 LWISSRAT
-735 GYAGIE
+735 GYADIE

-766 QFAIA
+766 QFIIA

-789 YENVVQGKWVWNKF
+789 YENVQRGNHPWNNF

-812 RRNSASGSISSPEWP
+812 RRNSKSGAVSSPEWP
-827 GMFGYLGSSDWI
+827 GMFGYIGSSDWI

-861 FLLEGTKSGTAWITG
+861 FLLEGTKSGTAWVTG

-896 SAIASKA
+896 TAIASKA

>member
-26 WCDGKTYNYE
+26 WCNKKLTANGVDVPNY
-36 FIPDERYFTK
+36 DTFTK
-46 DPEEGRNL
+46 DPAEGTTREL
-54 PFIGIYQDFNFAGSD
+54 IGIYQDFNFAGSD
-69 RFSDY
+69 RPEDY
-74 HWSRWKGQD
+74 HWSRWRGYD
-83 GSQGVPGAPGTDG
+83 GANGIPGAPGSDG
-96 RTPYVHFAYA
+96 RTPYIHFAYA

-116 TGEVHDDGG
+116 TGKEYHDSG
-125 DIDAPIVTT
+125 DIDSELVVTN
-134 KVDVSRKL
+134 VDVSRKL
-142 YMGTYTDYTETDSL
+142 YMGTYTDYNFSDSN

-163 TRIRGADGANGVPG
+163 QRVRGADGANGVPG

-195 SDGRTGFTVFGDPN
+195 ADGRTGFTVFGDPN
-209 KRYMGTYT
+209 KKYMGTYT

-225 DPTRYKWSLI
+225 DPTKYKWSLI

-240 APGPQGIQGLQ
+240 ANGAPGPQGVQGLQ

-257 GIPGQKGADGRT
+257 GIPGQRGADGRT

-281 GNGFSQTAS
+281 GNGFSQTDS
-290 NKAYI
+290 NKA
-295 GMYQDFNQVDST
+295 
-307 NPSMYRWTK
+307 
-316 WQGRDGE
+316 
-323 QGIPGPPGANGEST
+323 
-337 YIHFAYA
+337 
-344 DSPDGTMGFI
+344 
-354 LTEDVGVGGQVYNK
+354 
-368 SYIGTYVDNKR
+368 
-379 EDSKDPSMYFW
+379 
-390 AEFKGPKGDVGP
+390 
-402 TGPQGIQ
+402 
-409 GLQGLQGDQ
+409 
-418 GIPGQR
+418 
-424 GADGRTPYV
+424 
-433 HIAYADNESGK
+433 
-444 GMSQT
+444 
-449 VTNKP
+449 
-454 YIGIYQDFNPTDSND
+454 YIGIYQDFNPTDSST
-469 PKAYKWTKWKGDDG
+469 PSSYRWTKWKGDDG
-483 AQGIPGEPGLNGM
+483 ANGIPGPKGADGK
-496 TPYIHFAYANS
+496 TPYIHFAYSNS
-507 ANGVDGFSVSD
+507 ANGVSGFSVSD
-518 STNKKYIGTYTD
+518 STNKEYIGTYTD
-530 YKEQDSTNPNLYKWT
+530 FTEVDSTNPNVYKWT
-545 LIKGADG
+545 KIKGADG

-558 DPGERGLQGPAGPAG
+558 EQGDRGLQGPAGPAG

-645 TRWKGRD
+645 TRWKGQD
-652 GADGIPGKPG
+652 GEQGLPGKPG

-675 NSADGRTDFSLAQS
+675 NSADGRSDFSLANS
-689 NGKRYIGTYTDFE
+689 SGKKYIGTYTDYE
-702 RGDSSDP
+702 VGDSSDP

-714 VSLNGDISIGGRN
+714 VSLNGNISIGGRN

-741 KLPDNHITGQTEC
+741 KLPGNHITGQTEC

-766 QFAIA
+766 QFNIA

-789 YENVVQGKWVWNKF
+789 YENVQRGNYPWNNF

-812 RRNSASGSISSPEWP
+812 RRNSKSGAVSSPEWP
-827 GMFGYLGSSDWI
+827 GMFGYIGSSDWI

-849 NPNYDQLRTDIR
+849 NPNYNQLRTDIR
-861 FLLEGTKSGTAWITG
+861 FLLEGTKSGTAWVTG

-896 SAIASKA
+896 TAIASKA

-1026 QGVLQIDNGVFV
+1026 QGVLKIDNGVFV

-1060 LYVGGV
+1060 LYVGGA

>member
-26 WCDGKTYNYE
+26 WCTRGQIHNG
-36 FIPDERYFTK
+36 RYTPKFDSFTK
-46 DPEEGRNL
+46 DPDEGANAEY
-54 PFIGIYQDFNFAGSD
+54 IGVYQDFNFSGSD
-69 RFSDY
+69 NPNTY
-74 HWSRWKGQD
+74 TWSRWRGSDGAKGI
-83 GSQGVPGAPGTDG
+83 PGAPGVDG
-96 RTPYVHFAYA
+96 RTPYIHFAYA

-116 TGEVHDDGG
+116 TGETYSDGG
-125 DIDAPIVTT
+125 SIDAELTVT
-134 KVDVSRKL
+134 KVDVSKKL
-142 YMGTYTDYTETDSL
+142 YIGVCTDYAVA
-156 DPKKYKW
+156 DPQDPSKYKW
-163 TRIRGADGANGVPG
+163 QKVRGADGANGTPG

-195 SDGRTGFTVFGDPN
+195 ADGRTGFTVYGDPN

-217 DFEQADSN
+217 DFEKADST
-225 DPTRYKWSLI
+225 DPTKYKWSLI

-240 APGPQGIQGLQ
+240 ANGAPGPQGVQGLQ

-257 GIPGQKGADGRT
+257 GIPGQRGADGRT

-281 GNGFSQTAS
+281 GNGFSQTATG
-290 NKAYI
+290 KA
-295 GMYQDFNQVDST
+295 
-307 NPSMYRWTK
+307 
-316 WQGRDGE
+316 
-323 QGIPGPPGANGEST
+323 
-337 YIHFAYA
+337 
-344 DSPDGTMGFI
+344 
-354 LTEDVGVGGQVYNK
+354 
-368 SYIGTYVDNKR
+368 
-379 EDSKDPSMYFW
+379 
-390 AEFKGPKGDVGP
+390 
-402 TGPQGIQ
+402 
-409 GLQGLQGDQ
+409 
-418 GIPGQR
+418 
-424 GADGRTPYV
+424 
-433 HIAYADNESGK
+433 
-444 GMSQT
+444 
-449 VTNKP
+449 
-454 YIGIYQDFNPTDSND
+454 YIGIYQDFNPTDSTT
-469 PKAYKWTKWKGDDG
+469 PSSYRWTKWKGDDG
-483 AQGIPGEPGLNGM
+483 ANGIPGPKGTDGK

-507 ANGVDGFSVSD
+507 ANGTSGFSVSD
-518 STNKKYIGTYTD
+518 STNKEYIGTYTD
-530 YKEQDSTNPNLYKWT
+530 FTEADSTNPNVYKWT
-545 LIKGADG
+545 KIKGADG

-558 DPGERGLQGPAGPAG
+558 EQGDRGLQGPAGPAG

-632 IREDSPEPSKYRW
+632 IQEDSPEPSKYRW
-645 TRWKGRD
+645 TRWKGQD
-652 GADGIPGKPG
+652 GEQGLPGKPG

-675 NSADGRTDFSLAQS
+675 DSSDGRLNFSLAQTYA
-689 NGKRYIGTYTDFE
+689 KKFIGTYTDFDQA
-702 RGDSSDP
+702 DSSDP
-709 GRYKW
+709 SRYKW
-714 VSLNGDISIGGRN
+714 VSLSGDLVIGGRN
-727 LWINSKAT
+727 LWIKNKTT
-735 GYAGIE
+735 GYAAIE
-741 KLPDNHITGQTEC
+741 KLPENHITGQTEC
-754 FRIESVEGKNNL
+754 FRIESTGPNNAL
-766 QFAIA
+766 TFEIA
-771 PEFTSRFYTTLT
+771 PEFTSRIYTKLT
-783 MSAWVK
+783 MTAWIK
-789 YENVVQGKWVWNKF
+789 YENVTLGKYSWDRF
-803 NCFKSGGLY
+803 NCFKANGLLK
-812 RRNSASGSISSPEWP
+812 RNSKTGKVSPPDWP
-827 GMFGYLGSSDWI
+827 GMFGFLGTSDWTR
-839 KIEKVYNFGS
+839 IEKTYDFGS
-849 NPNYDQLRTDIR
+849 DPNYDEIKTNLR
-861 FLLEGTKSGTAWITG
+861 FVLENTKTGTAWITG
-876 VKIEFGNTVTDYS
+876 IQIEIGNTVTDYS
-889 VAPEDTD
+889 VAQEDID

-922 KAELDAKATK
+922 KAELDAKATQ

-942 HNLIDIEEAGRKD
+942 HNLMDIEEAGRKD
-955 AEQATIRASERI
+955 AEQAAIRASERI
-967 AELQNKVGE
+967 VELQNKVGE
-976 MKIMTEFVNTYMSQ
+976 LKIMTEFVNTYMSQ
-990 SEEGIIVGQKD
+990 SEEGIIVGRKD

-1060 LYVGGV
+1060 LYVGGA

>member
-26 WCDGKTYNYE
+26 WCNFTANVRGQGDNAYNA
-36 FIPDERYFTK
+36 FTK
-46 DPEEGRNL
+46 DPEEGRIL
-54 PFIGIYQDFNFAGSD
+54 THIGIYQDFNFAGSD
-69 RFSDY
+69 RPEDY
-74 HWSRWKGQD
+74 HWSKWRGAD
-83 GSQGVPGAPGTDG
+83 GANGLPGKPGADG
-96 RTPYVHFAYA
+96 RTPYIHFAYA
-106 DSPDGYTGFT
+106 DGVDGYTGFT
-116 TGEVHDDGG
+116 TAEVYTPAQ
-125 DIDAPIVTT
+125 DIDSEPTKV
-134 KVDVSRKL
+134 KVDVSKKL
-142 YMGTYTDYTETDSL
+142 YMGTYTDYTEEDSN
-156 DPKKYKW
+156 DPARYHWQKV
-163 TRIRGADGANGVPG
+163 RGADGANGTPG

-195 SDGRTGFTVFGDPN
+195 ADGRTGFTVYGDPN

-217 DFEQADSN
+217 DFEKADST
-225 DPTRYKWSLI
+225 DPTKYKWSLI

-240 APGPQGIQGLQ
+240 ANGAPGPQGVQGLQ

-257 GIPGQKGADGRT
+257 GIPGQRGADGRT

-281 GNGFSQTAS
+281 GNGFSQTATG
-290 NKAYI
+290 KA
-295 GMYQDFNQVDST
+295 
-307 NPSMYRWTK
+307 
-316 WQGRDGE
+316 
-323 QGIPGPPGANGEST
+323 
-337 YIHFAYA
+337 
-344 DSPDGTMGFI
+344 
-354 LTEDVGVGGQVYNK
+354 
-368 SYIGTYVDNKR
+368 
-379 EDSKDPSMYFW
+379 
-390 AEFKGPKGDVGP
+390 
-402 TGPQGIQ
+402 
-409 GLQGLQGDQ
+409 
-418 GIPGQR
+418 
-424 GADGRTPYV
+424 
-433 HIAYADNESGK
+433 
-444 GMSQT
+444 
-449 VTNKP
+449 
-454 YIGIYQDFNPTDSND
+454 YIGIYQDFNPTDSTT
-469 PKAYKWTKWKGDDG
+469 PSSYRWTKWKGDDG
-483 AQGIPGEPGLNGM
+483 ANGIPGPKGTDGK

-507 ANGVDGFSVSD
+507 ANGTSGFSVSD
-518 STNKKYIGTYTD
+518 STNKEYIGTYTD
-530 YKEQDSTNPNLYKWT
+530 FTEADSTNPNVYKWT
-545 LIKGADG
+545 KIKGADG

-558 DPGERGLQGPAGPAG
+558 EQGDRGLQGPAGPAG

-632 IREDSPEPSKYRW
+632 IQEDSPEPSKYRW
-645 TRWKGRD
+645 TRWKGQD
-652 GADGIPGKPG
+652 GEQGLPGKPG

-675 NSADGRTDFSLAQS
+675 NSADGRSDFSLANS
-689 NGKRYIGTYTDFE
+689 SGKKYIGTYTDYE
-702 RGDSSDP
+702 QGDSSDP

-714 VSLNGDISIGGRN
+714 VSLNGDLVIGGRN
-727 LWINSKAT
+727 LWINSKST
-735 GYAGIE
+735 GYAAIE
-741 KLPDNHITGQTEC
+741 KLPENHITGQTEC
-754 FRIESVEGKNNL
+754 FRIEAEEGKNNL
-766 QFAIA
+766 RFNLA

-783 MSAWVK
+783 MSCWVK
-789 YENVVQGKWVWNKF
+789 YENVQRGKYPWSNF
-803 NCFKSGGLY
+803 NIFKSGGLW
-812 RRNSASGSISSPEWP
+812 RRNSKTGQISSADYP
-827 GMFGYLGSSDWI
+827 GMFEFTGSSDWTRL
-839 KIEKVYNFGS
+839 EKVYNFGRDTR
-849 NPNYDQLRTDIR
+849 YDQLKTDIR
-861 FLLEGTKSGTAWITG
+861 ILFEGTKTGTAWITG
-876 VKIEFGNTVTDYS
+876 IKIEFGNTATDYT
-889 VAPEDTD
+889 VAPEDVD
-896 SAIASKA
+896 SAIISKA

-922 KAELDAKATK
+922 KAELDAKATQ

-942 HNLIDIEEAGRKD
+942 HNLMDIEEAGRKD
-955 AEQATIRASERI
+955 AEQAAIRASERI

-976 MKIMTEFVNTYMSQ
+976 LKIVTEFVNTYMSQ

-1060 LYVGGV
+1060 LYVGGA